1 MTTREALAIGSDTKP
16 PVLFRGD
23 YNMWR
28 DRFLDFIDRQDLGEY
43 IRLSLKEG
51 PKVFTEEKPAQPD
64 SDPPVAAHT
73 VLKKFEDMTV
83 EEKNRHKA
91 DKLAKSFMLLGLP
104 NDIYFTIDSHN
115 STGKEMWDQ
124 IEKQM
129 LGTSVGTQMK
139 VTNIIKRYEQF
150 KARDDEKLDETYE
163 RFCNLLNELRKNG
176 ITKTKIEN
184 NVKFLTNLQ
193 PVWKLYSNSVFQNK
207 SLVDID
213 IHVVYEILKQS
224 QDDVQ
229 DALDAKVKSE
239 KEKADT
245 LALMADKRG
254 KQAVHR
260 SRARSDSSDT
270 PEVSSESDVDVAEF
284 KQAMAMMTKAF
295 QRRFYRQPS
304 SNKQRYSSTS
314 RKSEYRGRHEDKRS
328 DKKTDSARYY
338 EKGRYEEKK
347 KFGEKRIEEQDEKK
361 TDEVQKCFKC
371 GKPGHFAR
379 ECPNAGV
386 KDYSY
391 YSHKASLAKKKESGK
406 ALLAEED
413 HWLNAT
419 DDESDDA
426 VCMMVKAFISKMVPK
441 SGRKT
446 DFSLRRCNPHDSDDS
461 LADSL
466 DDWFV
471 DSSDD
476 SVGIMDDSV
485 SSDDEAIEVINVSDG
500 SEGDDETEDVV
511 IGSDSEDEDS
521 SARKQLCLMAN
532 PDDHSSEDESEVRL
546 NPYVEFESYIK
557 SLNDN
562 MANLKKKLKD
572 QILLT
577 DKWEARSKQNDALI
591 VELSDKNAQNE
602 HLVQYLMKENEKFL
616 EQSVIS
622 DNKQKAKLSEI
633 SDKLSVKEKEY
644 NDIQTKLS
652 ALSEEKDVLL
662 GHIKKVETML
672 LKRGQTDQTI
682 FLNKPKEFKAYNV
695 REGLGF
701 ENPHYLKRAIRFV
714 PTLYD
719 TIYFNLDKK
728 YKMRFTR
735 SSEEV
740 EAEHDKRRKQK
751 DNVQIPFNYARLN
764 DSYSKREISL
774 SDDYIRSYSEEEC
787 KQFKSDDSPVDN
799 SKFYEFRYYKTLK
812 DLEDERRMN
821 SSEKDQMLCKI
832 SDLQKQVY
840 KLKRE
845 LQIFSNSSSSVHKSS
860 NTSETSF
867 VCASITSEDSVKSEN
882 ALQLSTIVNSICCVC
897 SAKKFVESE
906 AVSKVKSLELRNAQL
921 SNQISDFEQLLILE
935 RNKFEKERKVLE
947 ENILDLS
954 SKISDLTIKMD
965 FERQQ
970 FESVSKSF
978 EEKSLELRNQIVALQ
993 NQISDERNQ
1002 FKRKEQV
1009 LKSEKKALEQ
1019 MFVAHKKEPVVETD
1033 CEKQKEFFQC
1043 EIKRLR
1049 HKLAEFSTKAMTS
1062 MVNENK
1068 KFDSSSQSEKEK
1080 AKHVSNDK
1088 PKMHE
1093 GQSSSSN
1100 SKPTQRNFSEDTNKS
1115 KDKSV
1120 QYPQNSRQ
1128 KVNVQRQNGYYSS
1141 FTNSSASDFS
1151 DNFQRR
1157 QVKQVWRRKEFTNSC
1172 SPTSSSSNTKNRHV
1186 WYLDSGCSKHMTGRK
1201 EILHNFKPKFC
1212 GSVQFGNE
1220 QYAPIVGYGDVI
1232 QDKVTIKKVSL
1243 VEGLGHN
1250 LFSIGQFCDKDLE
1263 VGFKKRRCVVKT
1275 EAGKELLVGTRRRNL
1290 YKIDLRDVKAKNTL
1304 CLLSKASNQQS
1315 VLWHRRLSHLN
1326 FKGLNKLVIGN
1337 LAIGI
1342 PDLRFQQD
1350 HLCSACQLGKMK
1362 RVSHKSKIE
1371 HGTEKPLQLIHM
1383 DLCGPMRVQ
1392 SINGKKYVLVMV
1404 DDYSRYTW
1412 VKFLRSKDEAPEI
1425 IISVLKEVQ
1434 VNLQSQVQ
1442 KIRSDHGTEFK
1453 NKVLGGYLESVGIKH
1468 TFAAVRTPQQNGV
1481 VERRNRTLVEAARTM
1496 LAYSKLPM
1504 FLWAEA
1510 VDTACYTQNRSIVN
1524 NRFGKTPYELI
1535 NNQVPNIGH
1544 FRVFG
1549 CRCFVLNDREERH
1562 KLQAKSDEAIF
1573 IGYSKNSIAYR
1584 VYNKRTK
1591 MVLESSNVKFDP
1603 YAEMASEHDSSEPGL
1618 TGVLAV
1624 NLVNPDHVT
1633 PTKKQ
1638 DGASTST
1645 NNLSDL
1651 DLLFENFY
1659 NEYFGSSSSDSTT
1672 NNNSSD
1678 IHRETIVN
1686 VQEPVSISGPT
1697 TSTISEDTSSV
1708 ESPQV
1713 QNSIIPI
1720 PENQEIIPIVD
1731 SSQVQEADIGSIH
1744 TDSSYDLQL
1753 YRPLP
1758 HTTKWTRDHP
1768 LHQIIGDPN
1777 APVQTRSATANECLF
1792 AAFLANFEPLKV
1804 ADALADPDWFMA
1816 MQDEIN
1822 QFVRLKVWRLVPRPE
1837 GKSII
1842 DTKWIFKNKK
1852 DEDNIVV
1859 RNKARLVAKGY
1870 RQQEGIDYNETF
1882 APVARIEAIRMF
1894 LAYAAHKDFTVYQM
1908 DVKTA
1913 FLNGVLKE
1921 EVYVSQPEGFVDQDH
1936 PDHVYILDKAL
1947 YGLKQAPRAWYDS
1960 LSQFLVESGYSKGK
1974 IDNTLFIKREG
1985 EHIML
1990 VQIYV
1995 DDIIFGSTC
2004 PNFCEKFSK
2013 LMMTRYEMSMMGELN
2028 FFLGLQVKQLSA
2040 GIFINQAKYI
2050 KDILKKYN
2058 LENAK
2063 IMKTPMS
2070 PSCALDSDP
2079 DGTAV
2084 DVTTYRGMIGSLM
2097 YLTASRPDIMFST
2110 CLCARYQSKPKVS
2123 HLKAVKRIFRY
2134 LKGTI
2139 NLGLWYPKGSG
2150 YELTGYTDADHG
2162 GCKLDRKST
2171 TGHIQFLGDK
2181 LVSWA
2186 SKKQNCVSLS
2196 TAEAEYVAAASCCSQ
2211 IIWMR
2216 TQLRD
2221 YGFKFD
2227 KIPIYCDSK
2236 SAIAISCNPV
2246 QHTKTK
2252 HIDIRYHFIKD
2263 HVEKGTIELY
2273 FVNTEFQ
2280 LADLFTKAL
2289 DEKRFNFLI
2298 TKLVFIHT
2306 GLCFSC
2312 SVITMSLKRSNSS
2325 METYFTGSEIIK
2337 LLWTA
2342 SAGSPTQEVILERN
2356 EG

>member
-1 MTTREALAIGSDTKP
+1 M
-16 PVLFRGD
+16 
-23 YNMWR
+23 
-28 DRFLDFIDRQDLGEY
+28 
-43 IRLSLKEG
+43 
-51 PKVFTEEKPAQPD
+51 
-64 SDPPVAAHT
+64 H
-73 VLKKFEDMTV
+73 
-83 EEKNRHKA
+83 
-91 DKLAKSFMLLGLP
+91 
-104 NDIYFTIDSHN
+104 
-115 STGKEMWDQ
+115 
-124 IEKQM
+124 
-129 LGTSVGTQMK
+129 
-139 VTNIIKRYEQF
+139 
-150 KARDDEKLDETYE
+150 
-163 RFCNLLNELRKNG
+163 
-176 ITKTKIEN
+176 
-184 NVKFLTNLQ
+184 
-193 PVWKLYSNSVFQNK
+193 
-207 SLVDID
+207 
-213 IHVVYEILKQS
+213 
-224 QDDVQ
+224 
-229 DALDAKVKSE
+229 
-239 KEKADT
+239 
-245 LALMADKRG
+245 
-254 KQAVHR
+254 
-260 SRARSDSSDT
+260 
-270 PEVSSESDVDVAEF
+270 
-284 KQAMAMMTKAF
+284 
-295 QRRFYRQPS
+295 
-304 SNKQRYSSTS
+304 
-314 RKSEYRGRHEDKRS
+314 
-328 DKKTDSARYY
+328 
-338 EKGRYEEKK
+338 
-347 KFGEKRIEEQDEKK
+347 
-361 TDEVQKCFKC
+361 
-371 GKPGHFAR
+371 
-379 ECPNAGV
+379 
-386 KDYSY
+386 
-391 YSHKASLAKKKESGK
+391 
-406 ALLAEED
+406 
-413 HWLNAT
+413 
-419 DDESDDA
+419 
-426 VCMMVKAFISKMVPK
+426 
-441 SGRKT
+441 
-446 DFSLRRCNPHDSDDS
+446 
-461 LADSL
+461 
-466 DDWFV
+466 
-471 DSSDD
+471 
-476 SVGIMDDSV
+476 
-485 SSDDEAIEVINVSDG
+485 
-500 SEGDDETEDVV
+500 
-511 IGSDSEDEDS
+511 
-521 SARKQLCLMAN
+521 
-532 PDDHSSEDESEVRL
+532 
-546 NPYVEFESYIK
+546 
-557 SLNDN
+557 
-562 MANLKKKLKD
+562 
-572 QILLT
+572 
-577 DKWEARSKQNDALI
+577 
-591 VELSDKNAQNE
+591 
-602 HLVQYLMKENEKFL
+602 
-616 EQSVIS
+616 
-622 DNKQKAKLSEI
+622 
-633 SDKLSVKEKEY
+633 
-644 NDIQTKLS
+644 
-652 ALSEEKDVLL
+652 
-662 GHIKKVETML
+662 
-672 LKRGQTDQTI
+672 
-682 FLNKPKEFKAYNV
+682 
-695 REGLGF
+695 
-701 ENPHYLKRAIRFV
+701 
-714 PTLYD
+714 
-719 TIYFNLDKK
+719 
-728 YKMRFTR
+728 FTR

-774 SDDYIRSYSEEEC
+774 SDDYIISYSEEEF

-799 SKFYEFRYYKTLK
+799 SKFYEFRYYTTLK
-812 DLEDERRMN
+812 DLDDERRMN

-832 SDLQKQVY
+832 SDLQKQVF
-840 KLKRE
+840 KLKGE
-845 LQIFSNSSSSVHKSS
+845 LQKFSNSSSSVHKNS
-860 NTSETSF
+860 NTSDTSF
-867 VCASITSEDSVKSEN
+867 VCASPASEDSVKSEN

-921 SNQISDFEQLLILE
+921 STQISDFEQLLILE
-935 RNKFEKERKVLE
+935 RNNFEKERKVFE

-954 SKISDLTIKMD
+954 SKISDLAITMD

-970 FESVSKSF
+970 FQSVSKSS

-1019 MFVAHKKEPVVETD
+1019 MLVAHKKEPVVETD
-1033 CEKQKEFFQC
+1033 FEKQKEFFKC
-1043 EIKRLR
+1043 EIKRLT
-1049 HKLAEFSTKAMTS
+1049 HQLAEFSTKAMTS
-1062 MVNENK
+1062 MVKDNK
-1068 KFDSSSQSEKEK
+1068 KFVSSSLSRSEKEK

-1088 PKMHE
+1088 PKLHE
-1093 GQSSSSN
+1093 GQSSSSI
-1100 SKPTQRNFSEDTNKS
+1100 SKPTQRNCSKDTNKS
-1115 KDKSV
+1115 KDKFV

-1172 SPTSSSSNTKNRHV
+1172 SPTSSISNTK
-1186 WYLDSGCSKHMTGRK
+1186 
-1201 EILHNFKPKFC
+1201 
-1212 GSVQFGNE
+1212 
-1220 QYAPIVGYGDVI
+1220 YAPTVVYGDVI

-1275 EAGKELLVGTRRRNL
+1275 ESGKELLVGTRRRNL

-1315 VLWHRRLSHLN
+1315 ILWHRRLSHLN
-1326 FKGLNKLVIGN
+1326 FKGLNKLVIGD

-1350 HLCSACQLGKMK
+1350 HLCSSCQLGKMK
-1362 RVSHKSKIE
+1362 RVSHKSKLE

-1453 NKVLGGYLESVGIKH
+1453 NKVLGGYLESV
-1468 TFAAVRTPQQNGV
+1468 
-1481 VERRNRTLVEAARTM
+1481 EAARTM

-1524 NRFGKTPYELI
+1524 NR
-1535 NNQVPNIGH
+1535 
-1544 FRVFG
+1544 
-1549 CRCFVLNDREERH
+1549 CFVLNDREDRH

-1591 MVLESSNVKFDP
+1591 MVMESSNVKFDP

-1633 PTKKQ
+1633 PTKQK

-1672 NNNSSD
+1672 NNNSSF
-1678 IHRETIVN
+1678 IHRETTVN
-1686 VQEPVSISGPT
+1686 VQETVSISGPA

-1713 QNSIIPI
+1713 QTSIIPI

-1731 SSQVQEADIGSIH
+1731 SSQIQEADIGSSEDISDPIPIRMES
-1744 TDSSYDLQL
+1744 TFDDYSEDLQIVPSFESLQEVPISSYIDSSYDLQL

-1758 HTTKWTRDHP
+1758 HTTKWTRDPP

-1777 APVQTRSATANECLF
+1777 APVQTRSATANEY
-1792 AAFLANFEPLKV
+1792 
-1804 ADALADPDWFMA
+1804 PDWFMA
-1816 MQDEIN
+1816 MQEEIN

-1837 GKSII
+1837 EKSII

-1870 RQQEGIDYNETF
+1870 RQQEGIDYYETF
-1882 APVARIEAIRMF
+1882 APVARIKAIRMF

-2004 PNFCEKFSK
+2004 PNFCDTFSK

-2079 DGTAV
+2079 DGKAV

-2097 YLTASRPDIMFST
+2097 YLTTSRPDIMFST
-2110 CLCARYQSKPKVS
+2110 CLCARYQSKPKES

-2134 LKGTI
+2134 LKGTV

-2252 HIDIRYHFIKD
+2252 HIDI
-2263 HVEKGTIELY
+2263 
-2273 FVNTEFQ
+2273 
-2280 LADLFTKAL
+2280 
-2289 DEKRFNFLI
+2289 
-2298 TKLVFIHT
+2298 
-2306 GLCFSC
+2306 
-2312 SVITMSLKRSNSS
+2312 
-2325 METYFTGSEIIK
+2325 
-2337 LLWTA
+2337 
-2342 SAGSPTQEVILERN
+2342 
-2356 EG
+2356 

>member
-1 MTTREALAIGSDTKP
+1 
-16 PVLFRGD
+16 
-23 YNMWR
+23 MWR
-28 DRFLDFIDRQDLGEY
+28 DRFLDFIDRQDLGDY

-73 VLKKFEDMTV
+73 VIKKFEDMTA

-207 SLVDID
+207 SLADID

-254 KQAVHR
+254 KQVVHR
-260 SRARSDSSDT
+260 SRVRSDSSDT
-270 PEVSSESDVDVAEF
+270 PEASSDSDVDVAEF

-295 QRRFYRQPS
+295 QRRFYKQPS

-338 EKGRYEEKK
+338 EKGKYEEKK

-361 TDEVQKCFKC
+361 SDEVLKCFKC
-371 GKPGHFAR
+371 GKPSHFAR

-426 VCMMVKAFISKMVPK
+426 VCMMVKAFMSKMVPK

-500 SEGDDETEDVV
+500 SDGSEGDDETEDVV
-511 IGSDSEDEDS
+511 IGSDSEDDDS
-521 SARKQLCLMAN
+521 SAKNQLCLMAN
-532 PDDHSSEDESEVRL
+532 PDEHSSEDESE
-546 NPYVEFESYIK
+546 
-557 SLNDN
+557 
-562 MANLKKKLKD
+562 
-572 QILLT
+572 
-577 DKWEARSKQNDALI
+577 NDALI

-622 DNKQKAKLSEI
+622 DNKQKTKLSEI
-633 SDKLSVKEKEY
+633 SDKLSIKEKEY
-644 NDIQTKLS
+644 NDIQTKFS
-652 ALSEEKDVLL
+652 ALSEEKEVLL

-728 YKMRFTR
+728 YRMRFTR

-740 EAEHDKRRKQK
+740 EAEHDKRRKHK

-764 DSYSKREISL
+764 DSYSTREISL
-774 SDDYIRSYSEEEC
+774 SDDYIRSYSEEEF

-821 SSEKDQMLCKI
+821 FSEKDQMLCKI
-832 SDLQKQVY
+832 SDLQKQVF
-840 KLKRE
+840 KLKGE
-845 LQIFSNSSSSVHKSS
+845 LQKFSNSSSFVHKSS
-860 NTSETSF
+860 NTSDTSF
-867 VCASITSEDSVKSEN
+867 VCASPTSEDSVKSEN

-935 RNKFEKERKVLE
+935 RNNFEKERKVFE

-954 SKISDLTIKMD
+954 SKISDLAIKMD

-970 FESVSKSF
+970 FQSVSKSS

-1033 CEKQKEFFQC
+1033 VEKQKEFFTC
-1043 EIKRLR
+1043 EIKRLQR
-1049 HKLAEFSTKAMTS
+1049 QLAEFSTKAMTS
-1062 MVNENK
+1062 MVNDNQ
-1068 KFDSSSQSEKEK
+1068 KFDSSSLSQSGKEK

-1088 PKMHE
+1088 PKLHE
-1093 GQSSSSN
+1093 GQSSSSS

-1115 KDKSV
+1115 KDKFV
-1120 QYPQNSRQ
+1120 QYPQHSRQ
-1128 KVNVQRQNGYYSS
+1128 KVNVQQKNGYYSS
-1141 FTNSSASDFS
+1141 FTNSSASDFL

-1315 VLWHRRLSHLN
+1315 ILWHRRLSHLN

-1362 RVSHKSKIE
+1362 RVSHKSKLE
-1371 HGTEKPLQLIHM
+1371 HGTKKPLQLIHM
-1383 DLCGPMRVQ
+1383 DL
-1392 SINGKKYVLVMV
+1392 
-1404 DDYSRYTW
+1404 YTW

-1549 CRCFVLNDREERH
+1549 CRCFVLNDREDRH

-1591 MVLESSNVKFDP
+1591 MVMESSNVKFDP
-1603 YAEMASEHDSSEPGL
+1603 YAEMASEHHSSEPGL

-1633 PTKKQ
+1633 PTKQK

-1678 IHRETIVN
+1678 IHRETTLN
-1686 VQEPVSISGPT
+1686 VQEPVSISGPS

-1731 SSQVQEADIGSIH
+1731 SSHIQEADIGSSEDVSNPIPIRMES
-1744 TDSSYDLQL
+1744 TFDDYSEDLQIVPSFESL
-1753 YRPLP
+1753 QEVP
-1758 HTTKWTRDHP
+1758 
-1768 LHQIIGDPN
+1768 IM
-1777 APVQTRSATANECLF
+1777 QTRSATANECLF
-1792 AAFLANFEPLKV
+1792 AAFLSNVEPLKV

-1816 MQDEIN
+1816 MQEEIN

-1908 DVKTA
+1908 DVKTT

-2004 PNFCEKFSK
+2004 PNFCDTFSK

-2134 LKGTI
+2134 LKGTV

-2298 TKLVFIHT
+2298 TKLGMRT
-2306 GLCFSC
+2306 
-2312 SVITMSLKRSNSS
+2312 LK
-2325 METYFTGSEIIK
+2325 T
-2337 LLWTA
+2337 
-2342 SAGSPTQEVILERN
+2342 
-2356 EG
+2356 

>member
-1 MTTREALAIGSDTKP
+1 M
-16 PVLFRGD
+16 
-23 YNMWR
+23 
-28 DRFLDFIDRQDLGEY
+28 
-43 IRLSLKEG
+43 
-51 PKVFTEEKPAQPD
+51 
-64 SDPPVAAHT
+64 
-73 VLKKFEDMTV
+73 
-83 EEKNRHKA
+83 
-91 DKLAKSFMLLGLP
+91 AK
-104 NDIYFTIDSHN
+104 
-115 STGKEMWDQ
+115 
-124 IEKQM
+124 
-129 LGTSVGTQMK
+129 
-139 VTNIIKRYEQF
+139 
-150 KARDDEKLDETYE
+150 
-163 RFCNLLNELRKNG
+163 
-176 ITKTKIEN
+176 
-184 NVKFLTNLQ
+184 
-193 PVWKLYSNSVFQNK
+193 
-207 SLVDID
+207 
-213 IHVVYEILKQS
+213 
-224 QDDVQ
+224 
-229 DALDAKVKSE
+229 
-239 KEKADT
+239 
-245 LALMADKRG
+245 
-254 KQAVHR
+254 
-260 SRARSDSSDT
+260 
-270 PEVSSESDVDVAEF
+270 
-284 KQAMAMMTKAF
+284 
-295 QRRFYRQPS
+295 
-304 SNKQRYSSTS
+304 
-314 RKSEYRGRHEDKRS
+314 
-328 DKKTDSARYY
+328 
-338 EKGRYEEKK
+338 
-347 KFGEKRIEEQDEKK
+347 
-361 TDEVQKCFKC
+361 
-371 GKPGHFAR
+371 
-379 ECPNAGV
+379 
-386 KDYSY
+386 
-391 YSHKASLAKKKESGK
+391 
-406 ALLAEED
+406 
-413 HWLNAT
+413 
-419 DDESDDA
+419 
-426 VCMMVKAFISKMVPK
+426 
-441 SGRKT
+441 
-446 DFSLRRCNPHDSDDS
+446 
-461 LADSL
+461 
-466 DDWFV
+466 
-471 DSSDD
+471 
-476 SVGIMDDSV
+476 
-485 SSDDEAIEVINVSDG
+485 
-500 SEGDDETEDVV
+500 
-511 IGSDSEDEDS
+511 
-521 SARKQLCLMAN
+521 
-532 PDDHSSEDESEVRL
+532 PDDHSYDDESEVNY
-546 NPYVEFESYIK
+546 NPYVEFDAFIK
-557 SLNDN
+557 SLNAN
-562 MANLKKKLKD
+562 MENLDKKLKA

-602 HLVQYLMKENEKFL
+602 HLVQYLMKENAKFL

-633 SDKLSVKEKEY
+633 SDKLSIKEKEY
-644 NDIQTKLS
+644 NDIQKKFS
-652 ALSEEKDVLL
+652 ALSEEKEVLL

-701 ENPHYLKRAIRFV
+701 ENSHYLKRAIRFV

-728 YKMRFTR
+728 YRMRFTR

-774 SDDYIRSYSEEEC
+774 SDDYIRSYSEEEF

-812 DLEDERRMN
+812 DLDDERRMN

-832 SDLQKQVY
+832 SDLKKQAF
-840 KLKRE
+840 KLKGE
-845 LQIFSNSSSSVHKSS
+845 LQKFSNSSSSVHKSS
-860 NTSETSF
+860 NTSDTSF
-867 VCASITSEDSVKSEN
+867 VSASPASEDSVKSEN

-906 AVSKVKSLELRNAQL
+906 AVSKVKLLESRNAQL
-921 SNQISDFEQLLILE
+921 STQISDFEQLLILE
-935 RNKFEKERKVLE
+935 RNNFEKERKVLE

-954 SKISDLTIKMD
+954 SKISDLAIKMD

-970 FESVSKSF
+970 FQTVSKSS

-1033 CEKQKEFFQC
+1033 IEKQKEFFQC
-1043 EIKRLR
+1043 EIKRLTR
-1049 HKLAEFSTKAMTS
+1049 QLAEFSTKAMTS
-1062 MVNENK
+1062 MVKDNK
-1068 KFDSSSQSEKEK
+1068 KFDSSSLSHSEKEK

-1088 PKMHE
+1088 PKLHE
-1093 GQSSSSN
+1093 GQSSSSI

-1115 KDKSV
+1115 KGKFV

-1128 KVNVQRQNGYYSS
+1128 KVNVQQKNGYYSS

-1172 SPTSSSSNTKNRHV
+1172 SPTPSISNTKVSHDNRHV

-1220 QYAPIVGYGDVI
+1220 QYAPILGYGDVI
-1232 QDKVTIKKVSL
+1232 QDKITIKKVSL

-1263 VGFKKRRCVVKT
+1263 
-1275 EAGKELLVGTRRRNL
+1275 
-1290 YKIDLRDVKAKNTL
+1290 
-1304 CLLSKASNQQS
+1304 ASNQQS

-1350 HLCSACQLGKMK
+1350 HLCSACQLGKIK
-1362 RVSHKSKIE
+1362 RVSHKSKLE

-1524 NRFGKTPYELI
+1524 NR
-1535 NNQVPNIGH
+1535 
-1544 FRVFG
+1544 
-1549 CRCFVLNDREERH
+1549 CFVLNDREDRH

-1573 IGYSKNSIAYR
+1573 IGYSKYSIAYR

-1591 MVLESSNVKFDP
+1591 MVMESSNVKFDP

-1618 TGVLAV
+1618 TSVLAV
-1624 NLVNPDHVT
+1624 NLVNPDH
-1633 PTKKQ
+1633 
-1638 DGASTST
+1638 G
-1645 NNLSDL
+1645 NNS
-1651 DLLFENFY
+1651 ERSGISFY
-1659 NEYFGSSSSDSTT
+1659 FWSVDFNYLGRYIKCRKSSSSEFDYSDS
-1672 NNNSSD
+1672 
-1678 IHRETIVN
+1678 RE
-1686 VQEPVSISGPT
+1686 SRDYS
-1697 TSTISEDTSSV
+1697 
-1708 ESPQV
+1708 
-1713 QNSIIPI
+1713 
-1720 PENQEIIPIVD
+1720 IVD
-1731 SSQVQEADIGSIH
+1731 SSQIQEADIGSSEDISDPIPIRTESNFDDYSQDLQIVPSFESLQDVPISSY

-1792 AAFLANFEPLKV
+1792 AAFLSNVEPLKV
-1804 ADALADPDWFMA
+1804 AAALADPDWFMA
-1816 MQDEIN
+1816 MQEEIN

-1852 DEDNIVV
+1852 DEDNVVV

-2004 PNFCEKFSK
+2004 PNFCDTFSK

-2028 FFLGLQVKQLSA
+2028 FLLGLQVKQLSA

-2079 DGTAV
+2079 DGKAV

-2110 CLCARYQSKPKVS
+2110 CLCARYQSKPKES

-2134 LKGTI
+2134 LKGTV

-2298 TKLVFIHT
+2298 TKLGMRT
-2306 GLCFSC
+2306 
-2312 SVITMSLKRSNSS
+2312 LK
-2325 METYFTGSEIIK
+2325 T
-2337 LLWTA
+2337 
-2342 SAGSPTQEVILERN
+2342 
-2356 EG
+2356 

>member
-16 PVLFRGD
+16 PVLFRGN

-150 KARDDEKLDETYE
+150 KAREDEKLDDTYE

-207 SLVDID
+207 SLADID

-229 DALDAKVKSE
+229 DALDAKMKTE
-239 KEKADT
+239 KEKTDT

-254 KQAVHR
+254 KHVVHR

-270 PEVSSESDVDVAEF
+270 PEVSSDSDVDVAEF

-295 QRRFYRQPS
+295 QRRFYKQPS

-328 DKKTDSARYY
+328 DKKTNSARYY
-338 EKGRYEEKK
+338 EKDKYEEKK
-347 KFGEKRIEEQDEKK
+347 KFGEKRIEENDEKK
-361 TDEVQKCFKC
+361 SDEVQKCFKC

-379 ECPNAGV
+379 DCPNGGV

-426 VCMMVKAFISKMVPK
+426 VCMMVKEFMSKMIPK

-446 DFSLRRCNPHDSDDS
+446 DFSLKRCNPHDSDDS

-476 SVGIMDDSV
+476 SVGILDDSV

-500 SEGDDETEDVV
+500 SEGNDETEDVV
-511 IGSDSEDEDS
+511 IGSDSEDDDF
-521 SARKQLCLMAN
+521 SAKNQLCLMAN
-532 PDDHSSEDESEVRL
+532 PNDHSSKDESEVRL
-546 NPYVEFESYIK
+546 NPHVEFEAYIK
-557 SLNDN
+557 SLNSN
-562 MANLKKKLKD
+562 MENLNKKLKA

-616 EQSVIS
+616 EQS
-622 DNKQKAKLSEI
+622 
-633 SDKLSVKEKEY
+633 EKEY
-644 NDIQTKLS
+644 NDIQTKFS
-652 ALSEEKDVLL
+652 ALSEEKEVLL

-672 LKRGQTDQTI
+672 LKRGQTDQTS

-751 DNVQIPFNYARLN
+751 DNVQIPFNYERLN
-764 DSYSKREISL
+764 DSYSRREISL
-774 SDDYIRSYSEEEC
+774 SDDYIRSYSEEEF

-812 DLEDERRMN
+812 DLDDERRMN
-821 SSEKDQMLCKI
+821 SSEKDQML
-832 SDLQKQVY
+832 Y
-840 KLKRE
+840 
-845 LQIFSNSSSSVHKSS
+845 
-860 NTSETSF
+860 
-867 VCASITSEDSVKSEN
+867 
-882 ALQLSTIVNSICCVC
+882 
-897 SAKKFVESE
+897 
-906 AVSKVKSLELRNAQL
+906 
-921 SNQISDFEQLLILE
+921 FEQLLILE
-935 RNKFEKERKVLE
+935 RNNFEKERKVFE

-954 SKISDLTIKMD
+954 SKISDLAIKMD
-965 FERQQ
+965 LERQQ
-970 FESVSKSF
+970 FQLVRKSS

-1033 CEKQKEFFQC
+1033 FKKQKEFFKC
-1043 EIKRLR
+1043 EIKRLT
-1049 HKLAEFSTKAMTS
+1049 HLLAEFSTKAMTS
-1062 MVNENK
+1062 MVNDNK
-1068 KFDSSSQSEKEK
+1068 KFDSSSLSQSEKEQ
-1080 AKHVSNDK
+1080 AKHVSNIK
-1088 PKMHE
+1088 PKLHE
-1093 GQSSSSN
+1093 GQSSSSI

-1115 KDKSV
+1115 KDKFV
-1120 QYPQNSRQ
+1120 QYPQHSRQ
-1128 KVNVQRQNGYYSS
+1128 KMNVQQKYGYYSS

-1172 SPTSSSSNTKNRHV
+1172 SPTSSISNTKVSHDNRHV

-1220 QYAPIVGYGDVI
+1220 QYALILGYGDVI
-1232 QDKVTIKKVSL
+1232 QDKITIKKVSL

-1275 EAGKELLVGTRRRNL
+1275 ESGKELLVGTRRRNL

-1315 VLWHRRLSHLN
+1315 FLWHMRLSHLN

-1362 RVSHKSKIE
+1362 RVSHKSKPE

-1510 VDTACYTQNRSIVN
+1510 VDTACYTHNRSIVN
-1524 NRFGKTPYELI
+1524 NR
-1535 NNQVPNIGH
+1535 
-1544 FRVFG
+1544 
-1549 CRCFVLNDREERH
+1549 CFVMNDREDRH

-1591 MVLESSNVKFDP
+1591 MVMESTNVKFDP
-1603 YAEMASEHDSSEPGL
+1603 YAEMASEHSSSEPGL

-1633 PTKKQ
+1633 PTKQK
-1638 DGASTST
+1638 DGASTSH
-1645 NNLSDL
+1645 
-1651 DLLFENFY
+1651 
-1659 NEYFGSSSSDSTT
+1659 
-1672 NNNSSD
+1672 
-1678 IHRETIVN
+1678 I
-1686 VQEPVSISGPT
+1686 
-1697 TSTISEDTSSV
+1697 
-1708 ESPQV
+1708 
-1713 QNSIIPI
+1713 
-1720 PENQEIIPIVD
+1720 
-1731 SSQVQEADIGSIH
+1731 QEADIGSCEDISDPIPIRMES
-1744 TDSSYDLQL
+1744 TFDDYSQDLQIVPSFESLQDVPISSYTNSSYDLQL

-1758 HTTKWTRDHP
+1758 HTTKRTRDHP

-1792 AAFLANFEPLKV
+1792 TAFLSNVEPLKIV
-1804 ADALADPDWFMA
+1804 DALADPDWFMA
-1816 MQDEIN
+1816 MQEEIN
-1822 QFVRLKVWRLVPRPE
+1822 QFVRLKVCRLVPRPE

-1852 DEDNIVV
+1852 DEDNVVV

-1908 DVKTA
+1908 DVKTT

-1921 EVYVSQPEGFVDQDH
+1921 EVYVSQPEGFVDKDH

-1947 YGLKQAPRAWYDS
+1947 YGLKHAPQAWYDS

-1974 IDNTLFIKREG
+1974 MDNTLFIKREG

-1990 VQIYV
+1990 
-1995 DDIIFGSTC
+1995 
-2004 PNFCEKFSK
+2004 
-2013 LMMTRYEMSMMGELN
+2013 MSMMGELN

-2070 PSCALDSDP
+2070 PSCVLDSDP

-2110 CLCARYQSKPKVS
+2110 CLCARYQSKPKES

-2134 LKGTI
+2134 LKGTV

-2263 HVEKGTIELY
+2263 HAEKGAIELY

-2298 TKLVFIHT
+2298 TKLGMRT
-2306 GLCFSC
+2306 
-2312 SVITMSLKRSNSS
+2312 LK
-2325 METYFTGSEIIK
+2325 T
-2337 LLWTA
+2337 
-2342 SAGSPTQEVILERN
+2342 
-2356 EG
+2356 

>member
-64 SDPPVAAHT
+64 SDPPVAAHI
-73 VLKKFEDMTV
+73 VIKKFEDMTI

-150 KARDDEKLDETYE
+150 KARDDEKLDDTYE

-207 SLVDID
+207 SLADID

-270 PEVSSESDVDVAEF
+270 PEVSSDSDVDVAEF

-295 QRRFYRQPS
+295 QRRFYKQPS

-338 EKGRYEEKK
+338 EKGKYEEKK
-347 KFGEKRIEEQDEKK
+347 KFGEKRIEENDEKK

-371 GKPGHFAR
+371 GKPSHFAR
-379 ECPNAGV
+379 DCPNGGV

-426 VCMMVKAFISKMVPK
+426 VCVMVKAFMSKMVPK

-446 DFSLRRCNPHDSDDS
+446 DFYLRRCNPHDSD
-461 LADSL
+461 DSL

-500 SEGDDETEDVV
+500 SEDDETEDVV
-511 IGSDSEDEDS
+511 IGSDSEDGDS
-521 SARKQLCLMAN
+521 TAKNQLCLMAN
-532 PDDHSSEDESEVRL
+532 PDDHSSEDESEVH
-546 NPYVEFESYIK
+546 FDAYIK
-557 SLNDN
+557 SSNAN
-562 MANLKKKLKD
+562 MENLKKRLKA

-602 HLVQYLMKENEKFL
+602 HLVQYLMKENAKFL

-633 SDKLSVKEKEY
+633 SDKLSIQEKEY
-644 NDIQTKLS
+644 NDIQKKFS
-652 ALSEEKDVLL
+652 ALSEEKEVLL

-719 TIYFNLDKK
+719 TIYFNMDKK
-728 YKMRFTR
+728 YRMRFTR

-774 SDDYIRSYSEEEC
+774 SDDYIRSYSEEEF

-812 DLEDERRMN
+812 DLDDERRMN
-821 SSEKDQMLCKI
+821 SSEKDQML
-832 SDLQKQVY
+832 S
-840 KLKRE
+840 
-845 LQIFSNSSSSVHKSS
+845 
-860 NTSETSF
+860 
-867 VCASITSEDSVKSEN
+867 
-882 ALQLSTIVNSICCVC
+882 
-897 SAKKFVESE
+897 KKFVESE

-935 RNKFEKERKVLE
+935 RNNFEKERKVFE

-954 SKISDLTIKMD
+954 SKISDLAIKMD
-965 FERQQ
+965 LERQQ
-970 FESVSKSF
+970 FQSVRKSS
-978 EEKSLELRNQIVALQ
+978 EEKSLELRNQIIALQ

-1019 MFVAHKKEPVVETD
+1019 MFVAHKKEPVVETYV
-1033 CEKQKEFFQC
+1033 EKQKEFFQC
-1043 EIKRLR
+1043 EIKRLTR
-1049 HKLAEFSTKAMTS
+1049 QLAEFSTKAMTS
-1062 MVNENK
+1062 MVNDNK
-1068 KFDSSSQSEKEK
+1068 KFDSSSLSQSEKEK

-1088 PKMHE
+1088 PKLHE
-1093 GQSSSSN
+1093 GQSSSSI

-1115 KDKSV
+1115 KDKFV
-1120 QYPQNSRQ
+1120 QYPQHSRQ

-1141 FTNSSASDFS
+1141 FTNS
-1151 DNFQRR
+1151 
-1157 QVKQVWRRKEFTNSC
+1157 
-1172 SPTSSSSNTKNRHV
+1172 
-1186 WYLDSGCSKHMTGRK
+1186 
-1201 EILHNFKPKFC
+1201 I
-1212 GSVQFGNE
+1212 
-1220 QYAPIVGYGDVI
+1220 
-1232 QDKVTIKKVSL
+1232 
-1243 VEGLGHN
+1243 
-1250 LFSIGQFCDKDLE
+1250 CDKDLE

-1275 EAGKELLVGTRRRNL
+1275 ESGKELLVGTRRRNL

-1315 VLWHRRLSHLN
+1315 ILWHRRLSHLN

-1362 RVSHKSKIE
+1362 RVSHKSKLE

-1404 DDYSRYTW
+1404 DDYSRYTL

-1549 CRCFVLNDREERH
+1549 CRCFVLNDREDRH
-1562 KLQAKSDEAIF
+1562 KLQEKSDEAIF

-1591 MVLESSNVKFDP
+1591 MVMESSNVKFDP

-1633 PTKKQ
+1633 PTKQK

-1672 NNNSSD
+1672 TNNSSS
-1678 IHRETIVN
+1678 IHRETTMN

-1731 SSQVQEADIGSIH
+1731 SSQIQEADIGSSEDISDPIPIRMESTFDDYSEDLQIVPSFESLQEVPISSY

-1768 LHQIIGDPN
+1768 LNQIIGDPN

-1792 AAFLANFEPLKV
+1792 AAFLSNVEPLKV

-1816 MQDEIN
+1816 MQEEIN

-1837 GKSII
+1837 AKSII
-1842 DTKWIFKNKK
+1842 DTKWFFKNKK

-1870 RQQEGIDYNETF
+1870 RQQKGIDYNETF

-1908 DVKTA
+1908 DVKTT

-2004 PNFCEKFSK
+2004 PNFCDIFSK
-2013 LMMTRYEMSMMGELN
+2013 LLMTRYEMSMMGELN

-2079 DGTAV
+2079 DEKAV

-2110 CLCARYQSKPKVS
+2110 CLCARYQSKPKES

-2134 LKGTI
+2134 LKGTV

-2227 KIPIYCDSK
+2227 KIPIYRDSK

-2298 TKLVFIHT
+2298 TKLGMRT
-2306 GLCFSC
+2306 
-2312 SVITMSLKRSNSS
+2312 LK
-2325 METYFTGSEIIK
+2325 T
-2337 LLWTA
+2337 
-2342 SAGSPTQEVILERN
+2342 
-2356 EG
+2356 

>member
-1 MTTREALAIGSDTKP
+1 
-16 PVLFRGD
+16 
-23 YNMWR
+23 
-28 DRFLDFIDRQDLGEY
+28 
-43 IRLSLKEG
+43 
-51 PKVFTEEKPAQPD
+51 
-64 SDPPVAAHT
+64 
-73 VLKKFEDMTV
+73 
-83 EEKNRHKA
+83 
-91 DKLAKSFMLLGLP
+91 
-104 NDIYFTIDSHN
+104 
-115 STGKEMWDQ
+115 
-124 IEKQM
+124 
-129 LGTSVGTQMK
+129 
-139 VTNIIKRYEQF
+139 
-150 KARDDEKLDETYE
+150 
-163 RFCNLLNELRKNG
+163 
-176 ITKTKIEN
+176 
-184 NVKFLTNLQ
+184 
-193 PVWKLYSNSVFQNK
+193 
-207 SLVDID
+207 
-213 IHVVYEILKQS
+213 
-224 QDDVQ
+224 
-229 DALDAKVKSE
+229 
-239 KEKADT
+239 
-245 LALMADKRG
+245 
-254 KQAVHR
+254 
-260 SRARSDSSDT
+260 
-270 PEVSSESDVDVAEF
+270 
-284 KQAMAMMTKAF
+284 
-295 QRRFYRQPS
+295 
-304 SNKQRYSSTS
+304 
-314 RKSEYRGRHEDKRS
+314 
-328 DKKTDSARYY
+328 
-338 EKGRYEEKK
+338 
-347 KFGEKRIEEQDEKK
+347 
-361 TDEVQKCFKC
+361 
-371 GKPGHFAR
+371 
-379 ECPNAGV
+379 
-386 KDYSY
+386 
-391 YSHKASLAKKKESGK
+391 
-406 ALLAEED
+406 
-413 HWLNAT
+413 
-419 DDESDDA
+419 
-426 VCMMVKAFISKMVPK
+426 
-441 SGRKT
+441 
-446 DFSLRRCNPHDSDDS
+446 
-461 LADSL
+461 
-466 DDWFV
+466 
-471 DSSDD
+471 
-476 SVGIMDDSV
+476 
-485 SSDDEAIEVINVSDG
+485 
-500 SEGDDETEDVV
+500 
-511 IGSDSEDEDS
+511 
-521 SARKQLCLMAN
+521 
-532 PDDHSSEDESEVRL
+532 
-546 NPYVEFESYIK
+546 
-557 SLNDN
+557 
-562 MANLKKKLKD
+562 
-572 QILLT
+572 
-577 DKWEARSKQNDALI
+577 
-591 VELSDKNAQNE
+591 
-602 HLVQYLMKENEKFL
+602 
-616 EQSVIS
+616 
-622 DNKQKAKLSEI
+622 
-633 SDKLSVKEKEY
+633 
-644 NDIQTKLS
+644 
-652 ALSEEKDVLL
+652 
-662 GHIKKVETML
+662 
-672 LKRGQTDQTI
+672 
-682 FLNKPKEFKAYNV
+682 
-695 REGLGF
+695 
-701 ENPHYLKRAIRFV
+701 
-714 PTLYD
+714 
-719 TIYFNLDKK
+719 
-728 YKMRFTR
+728 
-735 SSEEV
+735 
-740 EAEHDKRRKQK
+740 
-751 DNVQIPFNYARLN
+751 
-764 DSYSKREISL
+764 
-774 SDDYIRSYSEEEC
+774 
-787 KQFKSDDSPVDN
+787 
-799 SKFYEFRYYKTLK
+799 
-812 DLEDERRMN
+812 
-821 SSEKDQMLCKI
+821 
-832 SDLQKQVY
+832 
-840 KLKRE
+840 
-845 LQIFSNSSSSVHKSS
+845 
-860 NTSETSF
+860 
-867 VCASITSEDSVKSEN
+867 
-882 ALQLSTIVNSICCVC
+882 
-897 SAKKFVESE
+897 
-906 AVSKVKSLELRNAQL
+906 
-921 SNQISDFEQLLILE
+921 
-935 RNKFEKERKVLE
+935 
-947 ENILDLS
+947 
-954 SKISDLTIKMD
+954 
-965 FERQQ
+965 
-970 FESVSKSF
+970 
-978 EEKSLELRNQIVALQ
+978 
-993 NQISDERNQ
+993 
-1002 FKRKEQV
+1002 
-1009 LKSEKKALEQ
+1009 
-1019 MFVAHKKEPVVETD
+1019 
-1033 CEKQKEFFQC
+1033 
-1043 EIKRLR
+1043 
-1049 HKLAEFSTKAMTS
+1049 MTS
-1062 MVNENK
+1062 MVNDNK
-1068 KFDSSSQSEKEK
+1068 NFDSSSLSHSEKEK

-1088 PKMHE
+1088 PKLHE
-1093 GQSSSSN
+1093 GQSSSSI

-1115 KDKSV
+1115 KDKFV
-1120 QYPQNSRQ
+1120 QYPRNSRQ
-1128 KVNVQRQNGYYSS
+1128 KVNVQQKNGYYSS

-1151 DNFQRR
+1151 DNFQR
-1157 QVKQVWRRKEFTNSC
+1157 Q
-1172 SPTSSSSNTKNRHV
+1172 
-1186 WYLDSGCSKHMTGRK
+1186 
-1201 EILHNFKPKFC
+1201 
-1212 GSVQFGNE
+1212 
-1220 QYAPIVGYGDVI
+1220 QYAPILGYGDVI
-1232 QDKVTIKKVSL
+1232 QDKITIKKVSL

-1250 LFSIGQFCDKDLE
+1250 LFSIGQFCDKDLK

-1275 EAGKELLVGTRRRNL
+1275 ESGNELLVGTRRRNL

-1315 VLWHRRLSHLN
+1315 ILWHRRLSHLN

-1362 RVSHKSKIE
+1362 RVSHKSKLE

-1412 VKFLRSKDEAPEI
+1412 VKFLRSKDEASEI

-1453 NKVLGGYLESVGIKH
+1453 NTILGGYLESVGIKH

-1481 VERRNRTLVEAARTM
+1481 VERRNRTLVEAARMM

-1504 FLWAEA
+1504 LLWAEA

-1549 CRCFVLNDREERH
+1549 CRCFVLNDREDRH

-1591 MVLESSNVKFDP
+1591 MVMESSNVKFDP

-1633 PTKKQ
+1633 PTKQK

-1645 NNLSDL
+1645 NNFSDL

-1672 NNNSSD
+1672 NNNSSY
-1678 IHRETIVN
+1678 IHRDTTMN
-1686 VQEPVSISGPT
+1686 VQEPVSISGPS
-1697 TSTISEDTSSV
+1697 TSTISEDTSNV

-1713 QNSIIPI
+1713 QTSIIPI

-1731 SSQVQEADIGSIH
+1731 SSQIQEADIGSSEDISDPIPIRMESSFDDYSQDLQIVPSFESLQDVPISSY

-1792 AAFLANFEPLKV
+1792 AAFLSNVEPLKV
-1804 ADALADPDWFMA
+1804 ADALADPYWFIA
-1816 MQDEIN
+1816 MQEEIN

-1908 DVKTA
+1908 DVKTT

-2004 PNFCEKFSK
+2004 PNFCDTFSK

-2079 DGTAV
+2079 DGKAV

-2110 CLCARYQSKPKVS
+2110 CLCARYQSKPKES

-2134 LKGTI
+2134 LKGTV

-2186 SKKQNCVSLS
+2186 SNKQNCVSLS

-2227 KIPIYCDSK
+2227 KIPIYCDSN

-2298 TKLVFIHT
+2298 TKLGFGGRGTEKYGKRRENEKNAQGQHRRHLAIAKCPIWRRQVRLKWRLGFYLVF
-2306 GLCFSC
+2306 GNAKRAVWRSPDDVC
-2312 SVITMSLKRSNSS
+2312 SFFFKYQPPPSVLKMSFEVQHMK
-2325 METYFTGSEIIK
+2325 GS
-2337 LLWTA
+2337 
-2342 SAGSPTQEVILERN
+2342 QRN
-2356 EG
+2356 ESENTKGAGTLRKSIFDYLSLYCRTPNRRSAVEWRQLAGRIARPIAGCEISPRAPSRTTSLVVATLAVVISHQAAPPDWWWRHTLLNHTTSNGGDSHGGNRPQMVVIKTGGSGVVIIDHRTTIWWRW

>member
-1 MTTREALAIGSDTKP
+1 MMTREALAIGSDTKP
-16 PVLFRGD
+16 LVLFRGD

-28 DRFLDFIDRQDLGEY
+28 DRFLDFIDKQDLGEY

-73 VLKKFEDMTV
+73 VIKKFEDMTV

-91 DKLAKSFMLLGLP
+91 DKLAKSFMLLGLS

-115 STGKEMWDQ
+115 STWKEMWDQ

-150 KARDDEKLDETYE
+150 KAREDEKLDDTYE

-184 NVKFLTNLQ
+184 NVK
-193 PVWKLYSNSVFQNK
+193 
-207 SLVDID
+207 
-213 IHVVYEILKQS
+213 
-224 QDDVQ
+224 
-229 DALDAKVKSE
+229 
-239 KEKADT
+239 
-245 LALMADKRG
+245 
-254 KQAVHR
+254 
-260 SRARSDSSDT
+260 ARSDSSDT
-270 PEVSSESDVDVAEF
+270 PEVSSDSDVDVAEF

-295 QRRFYRQPS
+295 QRRFYKKPS

-314 RKSEYRGRHEDKRS
+314 RKSEYRARLEDKRS
-328 DKKTDSARYY
+328 DKKTDSARYS
-338 EKGRYEEKK
+338 EKGKYEEKK
-347 KFGEKRIEEQDEKK
+347 KFGERRIEEQDEKK
-361 TDEVQKCFKC
+361 SDEVQKCFKC

-379 ECPNAGV
+379 DCPTGGV

-426 VCMMVKAFISKMVPK
+426 VCMMVKAFMSKMIPK
-441 SGRKT
+441 SGQKT
-446 DFSLRRCNPHDSDDS
+446 NFSLRRCNPHDSDDS
-461 LADSL
+461 FADSL

-471 DSSDD
+471 DSSDEDLGQMED
-476 SVGIMDDSV
+476 SA
-485 SSDDEAIEVINVSDG
+485 SSDDEAIEIINVSDG
-500 SEGDDETEDVV
+500 SETDEVIEVLDSSEDNDTEDVV
-511 IGSDSEDEDS
+511 I
-521 SARKQLCLMAN
+521 A
-532 PDDHSSEDESEVRL
+532 
-546 NPYVEFESYIK
+546 YIK
-557 SLNDN
+557 SLNAN
-562 MANLKKKLKD
+562 MENLKKKLKA

-633 SDKLSVKEKEY
+633 SDKLSIQEKEY
-644 NDIQTKLS
+644 NDIQKKFS
-652 ALSEEKDVLL
+652 ALSEEKEVLL
-662 GHIKKVETML
+662 VHIKKVETML

-728 YKMRFTR
+728 YRMRFTR

-751 DNVQIPFNYARLN
+751 DNVQIPFNYERLN
-764 DSYSKREISL
+764 DSYSRREISL
-774 SDDYIRSYSEEEC
+774 SDDYIRSYSEEEF
-787 KQFKSDDSPVDN
+787 KQLKSDDSPIDN
-799 SKFYEFRYYKTLK
+799 SKFYEIRYYKTLK
-812 DLEDERRMN
+812 DLADERRMN

-832 SDLQKQVY
+832 SDLQKQVF
-840 KLKRE
+840 KLKGE
-845 LQIFSNSSSSVHKSS
+845 LQIFSSSSSSANKNS
-860 NTSETSF
+860 NTSDSSF
-867 VCASITSEDSVKSEN
+867 VCASTNSEDSVKSEN
-882 ALQLSTIVNSICCVC
+882 ARQLSTSVNSICCVC

-906 AVSKVKSLELRNAQL
+906 AISKVKSLELRNAQL
-921 SNQISDFEQLLILE
+921 STQISDFEKLLILE
-935 RNKFEKERKVLE
+935 RNNFEKERK
-947 ENILDLS
+947 
-954 SKISDLTIKMD
+954 
-965 FERQQ
+965 
-970 FESVSKSF
+970 
-978 EEKSLELRNQIVALQ
+978 
-993 NQISDERNQ
+993 ISDERNQ

-1033 CEKQKEFFQC
+1033 FEKQKEFFKC
-1043 EIKRLR
+1043 EIKRLT
-1049 HKLAEFSTKAMTS
+1049 HQLAEFSTKAMTS
-1062 MVNENK
+1062 MVNDNK
-1068 KFDSSSQSEKEK
+1068 KFDSSSLSQSEKEQT
-1080 AKHVSNDK
+1080 KHVSNIK
-1088 PKMHE
+1088 PKLHE
-1093 GQSSSSN
+1093 GQPSSSI
-1100 SKPTQRNFSEDTNKS
+1100 SKPIQRNFSEDTNKS
-1115 KDKSV
+1115 KDKFV
-1120 QYPQNSRQ
+1120 RYPQNPRQ
-1128 KVNVQRQNGYYSS
+1128 KVNVQQKNGYYSS
-1141 FTNSSASDFS
+1141 FTNSSASDFL

-1157 QVKQVWRRKEFTNSC
+1157 QVKQVWRKKEFTNSC
-1172 SPTSSSSNTKNRHV
+1172 SPTSSFSNTKVCSDNRHV
-1186 WYLDSGCSKHMTGRK
+1186 WYLDSGCSKHMTRRK

-1220 QYAPIVGYGDVI
+1220 QYAPILGYGDVI
-1232 QDKVTIKKVSL
+1232 QDKITIKKVSL

-1263 VGFKKRRCVVKT
+1263 VCFKKRRCVVKT
-1275 EAGKELLVGTRRRNL
+1275 ESGKELLVGTRRRNL

-1315 VLWHRRLSHLN
+1315 ILWHRRLSHLN

-1342 PDLRFQQD
+1342 PDLRFQQE

-1362 RVSHKSKIE
+1362 RVSHKSKLE
-1371 HGTEKPLQLIHM
+1371 HGTERPLQLIHM
-1383 DLCGPMRVQ
+1383 DLCGPMHVQ
-1392 SINGKKYVLVMV
+1392 SVNGKKYVLVMV

-1412 VKFLRSKDEAPEI
+1412 VKFLRSKDEEPEI
-1425 IISVLKEVQ
+1425 IISVLKRG
-1434 VNLQSQVQ
+1434 S
-1442 KIRSDHGTEFK
+1442 SEFT
-1453 NKVLGGYLESVGIKH
+1453 VTESVGIKH

-1481 VERRNRTLVEAARTM
+1481 VERRNKTLVEAARTM
-1496 LAYSKLPM
+1496 LAYSKLLM

-1524 NRFGKTPYELI
+1524 NR
-1535 NNQVPNIGH
+1535 
-1544 FRVFG
+1544 
-1549 CRCFVLNDREERH
+1549 CFVTNDREDRH

-1591 MVLESSNVKFDP
+1591 MVIESMNVKFDP
-1603 YAEMASEHDSSEPGL
+1603 YAEMVSDHDSSEPGL

-1633 PTKKQ
+1633 PTKQK

-1645 NNLSDL
+1645 NNISDL

-1672 NNNSSD
+1672 TNNSSS
-1678 IHRETIVN
+1678 IHRDTTVN
-1686 VQEPVSISGPT
+1686 VQEPVSISGPSI
-1697 TSTISEDTSSV
+1697 STISEDTSSV
-1708 ESPQV
+1708 GSPQV
-1713 QNSIIPI
+1713 QTSIIPI
-1720 PENQEIIPIVD
+1720 SENQEIIPIVD
-1731 SSQVQEADIGSIH
+1731 SSQIQEADIGSSEDISDPIPIRMES
-1744 TDSSYDLQL
+1744 TFDDYPQDLQIVPSFESLQDVPISSYIDSSYDLQL

-1777 APVQTRSATANECLF
+1777 APVQTRSAIANECLF
-1792 AAFLANFEPLKV
+1792 AAFLSNVEPLKV
-1804 ADALADPDWFMA
+1804 VDALADPDWFIA
-1816 MQDEIN
+1816 MQEEMN

-1837 GKSII
+1837 GKSVI

-1852 DEDNIVV
+1852 DEDNVVV

-1921 EVYVSQPEGFVDQDH
+1921 EVYVSQLEGFVDTDH

-2004 PNFCEKFSK
+2004 PNFCDTFSK

-2097 YLTASRPDIMFST
+2097 YLTASRRDIMFST
-2110 CLCARYQSKPKVS
+2110 CLCACYQSKPKEF

-2134 LKGTI
+2134 LKGTV
-2139 NLGLWYPKGSG
+2139 NLGLWYTKGSG

-2211 IIWMR
+2211 IIWMC

-2227 KIPIYCDSK
+2227 KNHIYCDSK

-2252 HIDIRYHFIKD
+2252 HIDIRYHFIED

-2298 TKLVFIHT
+2298 TKLAMRT
-2306 GLCFSC
+2306 
-2312 SVITMSLKRSNSS
+2312 LK
-2325 METYFTGSEIIK
+2325 T
-2337 LLWTA
+2337 
-2342 SAGSPTQEVILERN
+2342 
-2356 EG
+2356 

>member
-73 VLKKFEDMTV
+73 VLK
-83 EEKNRHKA
+83 N
-91 DKLAKSFMLLGLP
+91 
-104 NDIYFTIDSHN
+104 HN

-150 KARDDEKLDETYE
+150 KARDEEKLDETYE

-193 PVWKLYSNSVFQNK
+193 PVWKIYSNSVFQNK
-207 SLVDID
+207 SLADID

-229 DALDAKVKSE
+229 DALDAKVKSA

-254 KQAVHR
+254 KQVVHR

-270 PEVSSESDVDVAEF
+270 PEVSSDSD
-284 KQAMAMMTKAF
+284 
-295 QRRFYRQPS
+295 
-304 SNKQRYSSTS
+304 
-314 RKSEYRGRHEDKRS
+314 SEYRGRHEDKRS
-328 DKKTDSARYY
+328 DKKTDSGRYY
-338 EKGRYEEKK
+338 EKGKFEEKK
-347 KFGEKRIEEQDEKK
+347 RFGEKRIEENDEKK

-379 ECPNAGV
+379 ECPNARV

-426 VCMMVKAFISKMVPK
+426 VCMMVKAFMSNMVPK

-446 DFSLRRCNPHDSDDS
+446 DFSLRHCNPHDSDDS

-476 SVGIMDDSV
+476 SVGIMDDSG

-511 IGSDSEDEDS
+511 IGSDSEDDDS

-557 SLNDN
+557 SLNEN

-616 EQSVIS
+616 EQSVVS
-622 DNKQKAKLSEI
+622 DNKQKAKLSAI

-652 ALSEEKDVLL
+652 ALSEEKEVLL

-812 DLEDERRMN
+812 DLEEERRMN

-832 SDLQKQVY
+832 SDLQKQVF
-840 KLKRE
+840 KLKGE
-845 LQIFSNSSSSVHKSS
+845 LQKFSNISSSVHKSS
-860 NTSETSF
+860 NTSDTSF
-867 VCASITSEDSVKSEN
+867 VCASPTSEDSVKSEN

-935 RNKFEKERKVLE
+935 RNNFEKERKVFE

-954 SKISDLTIKMD
+954 SKISDLAIKMD

-970 FESVSKSF
+970 FQSVTKSS
-978 EEKSLELRNQIVALQ
+978 EAKSLELRNQIVALQ

-1062 MVNENK
+1062 MVNDNK
-1068 KFDSSSQSEKEK
+1068 KFDSSSLSQSEKEQ
-1080 AKHVSNDK
+1080 AKHVSNIK
-1088 PKMHE
+1088 PKLHE

-1100 SKPTQRNFSEDTNKS
+1100 SKPIQMNFSEDTNKS
-1115 KDKSV
+1115 KDKFV

-1141 FTNSSASDFS
+1141 FTNSSASDFL

-1172 SPTSSSSNTKNRHV
+1172 SPTSSISNTKVSHDNRHV

-1315 VLWHRRLSHLN
+1315 ILWHRRLSHLN

-1362 RVSHKSKIE
+1362 RVSHKSKLE

-1412 VKFLRSKDEAPEI
+1412 VKFLRSKDEAPKI

-1453 NKVLGGYLESVGIKH
+1453 NKVLSGYLESVGIKH

-1549 CRCFVLNDREERH
+1549 CRCFVLNDREDRH
-1562 KLQAKSDEAIF
+1562 KLQVKSDEAIF

-1591 MVLESSNVKFDP
+1591 MVMESSNVKFDP

-1633 PTKKQ
+1633 PTTQQ

-1645 NNLSDL
+1645 NNLSNL

-1659 NEYFGSSSSDSTT
+1659 NEYFGSSSPDSTT
-1672 NNNSSD
+1672 NNNSSS
-1678 IHRETIVN
+1678 INRETIVN
-1686 VQEPVSISGPT
+1686 VQEPVSISGPS

-1731 SSQVQEADIGSIH
+1731 SSHIQEADIDLQIVPSFESLQEVPISSY

-1816 MQDEIN
+1816 MQEEIN

-1960 LSQFLVESGYSKGK
+1960 LSQFLVGSGYSKGK

-1990 VQIYV
+1990 
-1995 DDIIFGSTC
+1995 
-2004 PNFCEKFSK
+2004 
-2013 LMMTRYEMSMMGELN
+2013 
-2028 FFLGLQVKQLSA
+2028 
-2040 GIFINQAKYI
+2040 
-2050 KDILKKYN
+2050 
-2058 LENAK
+2058 
-2063 IMKTPMS
+2063 
-2070 PSCALDSDP
+2070 
-2079 DGTAV
+2079 
-2084 DVTTYRGMIGSLM
+2084 
-2097 YLTASRPDIMFST
+2097 
-2110 CLCARYQSKPKVS
+2110 SKPKVS

-2134 LKGTI
+2134 LKGTV

-2196 TAEAEYVAAASCCSQ
+2196 MAEAEYVAAASCCSQ

-2280 LADLFTKAL
+2280 LADLFTKTL

-2298 TKLVFIHT
+2298 TKLGMRT
-2306 GLCFSC
+2306 
-2312 SVITMSLKRSNSS
+2312 LK
-2325 METYFTGSEIIK
+2325 T
-2337 LLWTA
+2337 
-2342 SAGSPTQEVILERN
+2342 
-2356 EG
+2356 

>member
-73 VLKKFEDMTV
+73 VIKKFEDMTV

-139 VTNIIKRYEQF
+139 VTNIIKQYEQF

-207 SLVDID
+207 SLADID

-254 KQAVHR
+254 KQVVHR

-270 PEVSSESDVDVAEF
+270 PEVSSDSDVDVAEF

-328 DKKTDSARYY
+328 DKKTDSGRYY
-338 EKGRYEEKK
+338 EKGKFEEKK
-347 KFGEKRIEEQDEKK
+347 RFGEKRIEENDEKK

-426 VCMMVKAFISKMVPK
+426 VCMMVKAFMSKMVPK

-446 DFSLRRCNPHDSDDS
+446 DFSLRHCNPHDSDDS

-485 SSDDEAIEVINVSDG
+485 SSDDEAIEVINVFDG
-500 SEGDDETEDVV
+500 SE
-511 IGSDSEDEDS
+511 GSDSED
-521 SARKQLCLMAN
+521 
-532 PDDHSSEDESEVRL
+532 
-546 NPYVEFESYIK
+546 
-557 SLNDN
+557 
-562 MANLKKKLKD
+562 
-572 QILLT
+572 
-577 DKWEARSKQNDALI
+577 
-591 VELSDKNAQNE
+591 
-602 HLVQYLMKENEKFL
+602 
-616 EQSVIS
+616 
-622 DNKQKAKLSEI
+622 
-633 SDKLSVKEKEY
+633 
-644 NDIQTKLS
+644 
-652 ALSEEKDVLL
+652 
-662 GHIKKVETML
+662 G
-672 LKRGQTDQTI
+672 
-682 FLNKPKEFKAYNV
+682 
-695 REGLGF
+695 
-701 ENPHYLKRAIRFV
+701 
-714 PTLYD
+714 
-719 TIYFNLDKK
+719 
-728 YKMRFTR
+728 
-735 SSEEV
+735 
-740 EAEHDKRRKQK
+740 
-751 DNVQIPFNYARLN
+751 
-764 DSYSKREISL
+764 
-774 SDDYIRSYSEEEC
+774 
-787 KQFKSDDSPVDN
+787 
-799 SKFYEFRYYKTLK
+799 
-812 DLEDERRMN
+812 
-821 SSEKDQMLCKI
+821 
-832 SDLQKQVY
+832 
-840 KLKRE
+840 
-845 LQIFSNSSSSVHKSS
+845 
-860 NTSETSF
+860 
-867 VCASITSEDSVKSEN
+867 
-882 ALQLSTIVNSICCVC
+882 
-897 SAKKFVESE
+897 
-906 AVSKVKSLELRNAQL
+906 
-921 SNQISDFEQLLILE
+921 
-935 RNKFEKERKVLE
+935 
-947 ENILDLS
+947 
-954 SKISDLTIKMD
+954 
-965 FERQQ
+965 
-970 FESVSKSF
+970 
-978 EEKSLELRNQIVALQ
+978 
-993 NQISDERNQ
+993 
-1002 FKRKEQV
+1002 
-1009 LKSEKKALEQ
+1009 
-1019 MFVAHKKEPVVETD
+1019 
-1033 CEKQKEFFQC
+1033 
-1043 EIKRLR
+1043 
-1049 HKLAEFSTKAMTS
+1049 
-1062 MVNENK
+1062 
-1068 KFDSSSQSEKEK
+1068 
-1080 AKHVSNDK
+1080 
-1088 PKMHE
+1088 
-1093 GQSSSSN
+1093 
-1100 SKPTQRNFSEDTNKS
+1100 
-1115 KDKSV
+1115 
-1120 QYPQNSRQ
+1120 
-1128 KVNVQRQNGYYSS
+1128 
-1141 FTNSSASDFS
+1141 
-1151 DNFQRR
+1151 
-1157 QVKQVWRRKEFTNSC
+1157 
-1172 SPTSSSSNTKNRHV
+1172 
-1186 WYLDSGCSKHMTGRK
+1186 
-1201 EILHNFKPKFC
+1201 
-1212 GSVQFGNE
+1212 
-1220 QYAPIVGYGDVI
+1220 
-1232 QDKVTIKKVSL
+1232 
-1243 VEGLGHN
+1243 
-1250 LFSIGQFCDKDLE
+1250 
-1263 VGFKKRRCVVKT
+1263 
-1275 EAGKELLVGTRRRNL
+1275 
-1290 YKIDLRDVKAKNTL
+1290 
-1304 CLLSKASNQQS
+1304 
-1315 VLWHRRLSHLN
+1315 
-1326 FKGLNKLVIGN
+1326 
-1337 LAIGI
+1337 
-1342 PDLRFQQD
+1342 
-1350 HLCSACQLGKMK
+1350 
-1362 RVSHKSKIE
+1362 
-1371 HGTEKPLQLIHM
+1371 
-1383 DLCGPMRVQ
+1383 
-1392 SINGKKYVLVMV
+1392 
-1404 DDYSRYTW
+1404 
-1412 VKFLRSKDEAPEI
+1412 
-1425 IISVLKEVQ
+1425 
-1434 VNLQSQVQ
+1434 
-1442 KIRSDHGTEFK
+1442 
-1453 NKVLGGYLESVGIKH
+1453 
-1468 TFAAVRTPQQNGV
+1468 
-1481 VERRNRTLVEAARTM
+1481 
-1496 LAYSKLPM
+1496 
-1504 FLWAEA
+1504 
-1510 VDTACYTQNRSIVN
+1510 
-1524 NRFGKTPYELI
+1524 
-1535 NNQVPNIGH
+1535 
-1544 FRVFG
+1544 
-1549 CRCFVLNDREERH
+1549 
-1562 KLQAKSDEAIF
+1562 
-1573 IGYSKNSIAYR
+1573 
-1584 VYNKRTK
+1584 
-1591 MVLESSNVKFDP
+1591 
-1603 YAEMASEHDSSEPGL
+1603 
-1618 TGVLAV
+1618 
-1624 NLVNPDHVT
+1624 
-1633 PTKKQ
+1633 
-1638 DGASTST
+1638 
-1645 NNLSDL
+1645 
-1651 DLLFENFY
+1651 
-1659 NEYFGSSSSDSTT
+1659 DSTT
-1672 NNNSSD
+1672 
-1678 IHRETIVN
+1678 VN
-1686 VQEPVSISGPT
+1686 VQEPVSISGPS

-1731 SSQVQEADIGSIH
+1731 SSQIQEADIGSSEDVSDPIPIRMESTFDDYSEDLQIVPSFESLQEVPISSY

-1816 MQDEIN
+1816 MQEEIN

-1960 LSQFLVESGYSKGK
+1960 LSQFLVGSGYSKGK

-2004 PNFCEKFSK
+2004 PKFCDTFSK

-2298 TKLVFIHT
+2298 TKLGMRT
-2306 GLCFSC
+2306 
-2312 SVITMSLKRSNSS
+2312 LK
-2325 METYFTGSEIIK
+2325 T
-2337 LLWTA
+2337 
-2342 SAGSPTQEVILERN
+2342 
-2356 EG
+2356 

>member
-73 VLKKFEDMTV
+73 VLKKFKDMTV

-139 VTNIIKRYEQF
+139 
-150 KARDDEKLDETYE
+150 
-163 RFCNLLNELRKNG
+163 LRKNG

-193 PVWKLYSNSVFQNK
+193 LVWKLYSNSVFQNK
-207 SLVDID
+207 SLADID

-229 DALDAKVKSE
+229 DALDAKMKSE

-245 LALMADKRG
+245 LALMADKRM
-254 KQAVHR
+254 KHVIHR
-260 SRARSDSSDT
+260 SRERSDSSDT
-270 PEVSSESDVDVAEF
+270 PEVSSDSDVDVAEF

-295 QRRFYRQPS
+295 QRRFYKQPS

-338 EKGRYEEKK
+338 EKGKYEEKK

-361 TDEVQKCFKC
+361 SDEVQKCFKC

-379 ECPNAGV
+379 DCPNGGV

-391 YSHKASLAKKKESGK
+391 HSHKASLAKKKESGK

-426 VCMMVKAFISKMVPK
+426 VCMMVKAFMSKMIPK

-476 SVGIMDDSV
+476 SVGIMNDSV

-500 SEGDDETEDVV
+500 SETDEVIEVLDSSEDNDTEDVV
-511 IGSDSEDEDS
+511 IGSDSDVDDS
-521 SARKQLCLMAN
+521 SDELQDQLCLMAK
-532 PDDHSSEDESEVRL
+532 PDDHFSADESEVIL
-546 NPYVEFESYIK
+546 NPYVEFEAYIK
-557 SLNDN
+557 SLNAN
-562 MANLKKKLKD
+562 MENLNKKLKA

-633 SDKLSVKEKEY
+633 SDKLSIKEKVY
-644 NDIQTKLS
+644 NDIQTKFS
-652 ALSEEKDVLL
+652 ALSEEKEVLL

-701 ENPHYLKRAIRFV
+701 ENPHYLKRAIKFV

-728 YKMRFTR
+728 YRMRFTR

-751 DNVQIPFNYARLN
+751 DNIQIPFNYERLN
-764 DSYSKREISL
+764 DSYSRREISL
-774 SDDYIRSYSEEEC
+774 SDDYIRSYSEEEF
-787 KQFKSDDSPVDN
+787 KQFKSPVDN

-812 DLEDERRMN
+812 DLDDERRMN

-832 SDLQKQVY
+832 SDFQKQVF
-840 KLKRE
+840 KLKGE
-845 LQIFSNSSSSVHKSS
+845 LQKFSSSSSSVHKNS
-860 NTSETSF
+860 NTSDTSF
-867 VCASITSEDSVKSEN
+867 VCASPASEDSVKSEN

-921 SNQISDFEQLLILE
+921 STQISDFEQLIILE
-935 RNKFEKERKVLE
+935 RNNFEKERKVFE

-954 SKISDLTIKMD
+954 SKISDLAIKMD

-970 FESVSKSF
+970 FQSANKSS

-1033 CEKQKEFFQC
+1033 FEKQKEFFKC
-1043 EIKRLR
+1043 EIKRPT
-1049 HKLAEFSTKAMTS
+1049 HQLAEFSTKAMTS
-1062 MVNENK
+1062 MVNDDK
-1068 KFDSSSQSEKEK
+1068 KFDSSSLSQSEKEK

-1088 PKMHE
+1088 PKLHE
-1093 GQSSSSN
+1093 GQSSSSI

-1115 KDKSV
+1115 KDKFV
-1120 QYPQNSRQ
+1120 QYSRNSRQ
-1128 KVNVQRQNGYYSS
+1128 KVNVQQKNGYYSS
-1141 FTNSSASDFS
+1141 FTNS
-1151 DNFQRR
+1151 R
-1157 QVKQVWRRKEFTNSC
+1157 
-1172 SPTSSSSNTKNRHV
+1172 
-1186 WYLDSGCSKHMTGRK
+1186 
-1201 EILHNFKPKFC
+1201 
-1212 GSVQFGNE
+1212 
-1220 QYAPIVGYGDVI
+1220 
-1232 QDKVTIKKVSL
+1232 
-1243 VEGLGHN
+1243 
-1250 LFSIGQFCDKDLE
+1250 
-1263 VGFKKRRCVVKT
+1263 
-1275 EAGKELLVGTRRRNL
+1275 
-1290 YKIDLRDVKAKNTL
+1290 
-1304 CLLSKASNQQS
+1304 
-1315 VLWHRRLSHLN
+1315 
-1326 FKGLNKLVIGN
+1326 
-1337 LAIGI
+1337 
-1342 PDLRFQQD
+1342 
-1350 HLCSACQLGKMK
+1350 KMK
-1362 RVSHKSKIE
+1362 RVSHKSKLE

-1425 IISVLKEVQ
+1425 IISILKEVQ

-1442 KIRSDHGTEFK
+1442 KIRSDHGTEFQ

-1549 CRCFVLNDREERH
+1549 CRCFVMNDREDRH
-1562 KLQAKSDEAIF
+1562 KLQEKSDEAIF

-1591 MVLESSNVKFDP
+1591 MVMESTNVKFDP
-1603 YAEMASEHDSSEPGL
+1603 YVEMASNHDSSKPSL

-1633 PTKKQ
+1633 QTKQK

-1645 NNLSDL
+1645 NNISDL

-1659 NEYFGSSSSDSTT
+1659 KEYCWS
-1672 NNNSSD
+1672 
-1678 IHRETIVN
+1678 
-1686 VQEPVSISGPT
+1686 QEEVFTSVDRISRLQNRLVSLLILILKSIKLSYSIS
-1697 TSTISEDTSSV
+1697 
-1708 ESPQV
+1708 
-1713 QNSIIPI
+1713 N
-1720 PENQEIIPIVD
+1720 
-1731 SSQVQEADIGSIH
+1731 
-1744 TDSSYDLQL
+1744 
-1753 YRPLP
+1753 
-1758 HTTKWTRDHP
+1758 
-1768 LHQIIGDPN
+1768 
-1777 APVQTRSATANECLF
+1777 
-1792 AAFLANFEPLKV
+1792 
-1804 ADALADPDWFMA
+1804 
-1816 MQDEIN
+1816 
-1822 QFVRLKVWRLVPRPE
+1822 
-1837 GKSII
+1837 
-1842 DTKWIFKNKK
+1842 
-1852 DEDNIVV
+1852 
-1859 RNKARLVAKGY
+1859 
-1870 RQQEGIDYNETF
+1870 
-1882 APVARIEAIRMF
+1882 
-1894 LAYAAHKDFTVYQM
+1894 
-1908 DVKTA
+1908 
-1913 FLNGVLKE
+1913 
-1921 EVYVSQPEGFVDQDH
+1921 
-1936 PDHVYILDKAL
+1936 
-1947 YGLKQAPRAWYDS
+1947 
-1960 LSQFLVESGYSKGK
+1960 
-1974 IDNTLFIKREG
+1974 
-1985 EHIML
+1985 
-1990 VQIYV
+1990 
-1995 DDIIFGSTC
+1995 
-2004 PNFCEKFSK
+2004 
-2013 LMMTRYEMSMMGELN
+2013 
-2028 FFLGLQVKQLSA
+2028 
-2040 GIFINQAKYI
+2040 
-2050 KDILKKYN
+2050 
-2058 LENAK
+2058 
-2063 IMKTPMS
+2063 
-2070 PSCALDSDP
+2070 
-2079 DGTAV
+2079 
-2084 DVTTYRGMIGSLM
+2084 
-2097 YLTASRPDIMFST
+2097 
-2110 CLCARYQSKPKVS
+2110 
-2123 HLKAVKRIFRY
+2123 
-2134 LKGTI
+2134 
-2139 NLGLWYPKGSG
+2139 
-2150 YELTGYTDADHG
+2150 
-2162 GCKLDRKST
+2162 
-2171 TGHIQFLGDK
+2171 
-2181 LVSWA
+2181 
-2186 SKKQNCVSLS
+2186 
-2196 TAEAEYVAAASCCSQ
+2196 
-2211 IIWMR
+2211 
-2216 TQLRD
+2216 
-2221 YGFKFD
+2221 
-2227 KIPIYCDSK
+2227 
-2236 SAIAISCNPV
+2236 
-2246 QHTKTK
+2246 
-2252 HIDIRYHFIKD
+2252 
-2263 HVEKGTIELY
+2263 
-2273 FVNTEFQ
+2273 
-2280 LADLFTKAL
+2280 
-2289 DEKRFNFLI
+2289 
-2298 TKLVFIHT
+2298 
-2306 GLCFSC
+2306 
-2312 SVITMSLKRSNSS
+2312 
-2325 METYFTGSEIIK
+2325 ME
-2337 LLWTA
+2337 
-2342 SAGSPTQEVILERN
+2342 
-2356 EG
+2356 

>member
-64 SDPPVAAHT
+64 SDPAVAAHT
-73 VLKKFEDMTV
+73 VIKKFEDMTV

-150 KARDDEKLDETYE
+150 KARDDEKLDDTYE

-207 SLVDID
+207 SLADID

-229 DALDAKVKSE
+229 DDLDAKVKSE

-254 KQAVHR
+254 KQVVHR

-270 PEVSSESDVDVAEF
+270 PEVSSDSDVDVAEF
-284 KQAMAMMTKAF
+284 KQAMAMMTKDF
-295 QRRFYRQPS
+295 QRRFYKQPS

-338 EKGRYEEKK
+338 EKGKYEEKK

-371 GKPGHFAR
+371 GKPGHFVR
-379 ECPNAGV
+379 NCPNGGV

-426 VCMMVKAFISKMVPK
+426 VCMMVKAFMSKMIPK

-511 IGSDSEDEDS
+511 IGSDSEDDDS
-521 SARKQLCLMAN
+521 SAKNQLCLMAN
-532 PDDHSSEDESEVRL
+532 PNDHSSEDESE
-546 NPYVEFESYIK
+546 
-557 SLNDN
+557 
-562 MANLKKKLKD
+562 
-572 QILLT
+572 
-577 DKWEARSKQNDALI
+577 NDALI

-602 HLVQYLMKENEKFL
+602 HLVQYLMKENENFL

-633 SDKLSVKEKEY
+633 SDKLSLKEKEY
-644 NDIQTKLS
+644 NDIQTKFS
-652 ALSEEKDVLL
+652 ALSEEKEVLL

-701 ENPHYLKRAIRFV
+701 ENPHYLKRAITFV

-728 YKMRFTR
+728 YRMRFTR

-774 SDDYIRSYSEEEC
+774 SDDYIRSYSEEEF

-812 DLEDERRMN
+812 DLDDERRMN

-832 SDLQKQVY
+832 SDLQKQVFI
-840 KLKRE
+840 LKGE
-845 LQIFSNSSSSVHKSS
+845 LQKFSNSGSSVHQSS
-860 NTSETSF
+860 NTSDTSF
-867 VCASITSEDSVKSEN
+867 VYASPASEDSVKSEN

-906 AVSKVKSLELRNAQL
+906 AVSK
-921 SNQISDFEQLLILE
+921 
-935 RNKFEKERKVLE
+935 
-947 ENILDLS
+947 
-954 SKISDLTIKMD
+954 ISDLAIKMD

-970 FESVSKSF
+970 FQSVSKSS

-1033 CEKQKEFFQC
+1033 VEKQKEFFQC
-1043 EIKRLR
+1043 EIKRLTR
-1049 HKLAEFSTKAMTS
+1049 QLAEFSTKAMTS
-1062 MVNENK
+1062 MVNDNK
-1068 KFDSSSQSEKEK
+1068 KFDSSSLSQSEKEK

-1088 PKMHE
+1088 PKLHE
-1093 GQSSSSN
+1093 GQSSSSI
-1100 SKPTQRNFSEDTNKS
+1100 SKPIQRNLSEDTNKS
-1115 KDKSV
+1115 KDNFV
-1120 QYPQNSRQ
+1120 QYPRNSRQ
-1128 KVNVQRQNGYYSS
+1128 KVNVQQKNGNYSP

-1172 SPTSSSSNTKNRHV
+1172 SPTSSISNTKVSHDNRHV

-1232 QDKVTIKKVSL
+1232 QDKITIKKVSL

-1275 EAGKELLVGTRRRNL
+1275 ESGKELLVGTRRRNL

-1315 VLWHRRLSHLN
+1315 VLWHRRLSHPN
-1326 FKGLNKLVIGN
+1326 FK
-1337 LAIGI
+1337 
-1342 PDLRFQQD
+1342 
-1350 HLCSACQLGKMK
+1350 GKMK
-1362 RVSHKSKIE
+1362 RVSHKSKLE

-1453 NKVLGGYLESVGIKH
+1453 NKVLGGYLESVGFKH

-1544 FRVFG
+1544 FR
-1549 CRCFVLNDREERH
+1549 
-1562 KLQAKSDEAIF
+1562 
-1573 IGYSKNSIAYR
+1573 NSIAYR

-1591 MVLESSNVKFDP
+1591 MVMESSNVKFDP
-1603 YAEMASEHDSSEPGL
+1603 YVEMASEHDSSEPGL

-1633 PTKKQ
+1633 PTKQK

-1659 NEYFGSSSSDSTT
+1659 TEYFGSSSSDSTT
-1672 NNNSSD
+1672 NNNLSY
-1678 IHRETIVN
+1678 IHRETTVN

-1713 QNSIIPI
+1713 QTSLIPI
-1720 PENQEIIPIVD
+1720 PENSEIIPIVD
-1731 SSQVQEADIGSIH
+1731 SSQIQEADIGSSEDISDPIPIRMESTFDDYSEDLQIVPSFESLQEVPISSY

-1792 AAFLANFEPLKV
+1792 AAFLSNVEPLKV

-1816 MQDEIN
+1816 MQEEIN
-1822 QFVRLKVWRLVPRPE
+1822 QFVRLKVWRLIPRPE

-1921 EVYVSQPEGFVDQDH
+1921 EVYVSQPEGFVDQNH

-2004 PNFCEKFSK
+2004 PNFCDTFSK

-2028 FFLGLQVKQLSA
+2028 FFLGLQFKQLSA

-2084 DVTTYRGMIGSLM
+2084 DVTTYQGMIGSLM

-2110 CLCARYQSKPKVS
+2110 CLCARYQSKPKES

-2134 LKGTI
+2134 LKGTV

-2298 TKLVFIHT
+2298 TKLGMRT
-2306 GLCFSC
+2306 
-2312 SVITMSLKRSNSS
+2312 LK
-2325 METYFTGSEIIK
+2325 T
-2337 LLWTA
+2337 
-2342 SAGSPTQEVILERN
+2342 
-2356 EG
+2356 

>member
-73 VLKKFEDMTV
+73 VIKKFEDMTV
-83 EEKNRHKA
+83 QEKNRHKV

-150 KARDDEKLDETYE
+150 KAREDEKLDDTYE
-163 RFCNLLNELRKNG
+163 RFCNLLNELRKNE

-184 NVKFLTNLQ
+184 NIKFLTNLQ
-193 PVWKLYSNSVFQNK
+193 HVRKLYSNSVFQNK
-207 SLVDID
+207 SLADID

-229 DALDAKVKSE
+229 DALDAKMKSE
-239 KEKADT
+239 KEKTDT
-245 LALMADKRG
+245 LALMADKRM
-254 KQAVHR
+254 KHVVHR
-260 SRARSDSSDT
+260 SREGSDSSDT
-270 PEVSSESDVDVAEF
+270 PEVSSDSDVDIAEF
-284 KQAMAMMTKAF
+284 KQAMAMMTKAL
-295 QRRFYRQPS
+295 QKRFYKTPS
-304 SNKQRYSSTS
+304 SNRQRYSSTS
-314 RKSEYRGRHEDKRS
+314 RNSEYRGRHEDKRS

-338 EKGRYEEKK
+338 EKGKYEEKK
-347 KFGEKRIEEQDEKK
+347 RFGDKRIDGKDEKK
-361 TDEVQKCFKC
+361 TDEVPKCFKC

-379 ECPNAGV
+379 DCPNGGV

-391 YSHKASLAKKKESGK
+391 YIKKASLAKKKKSGK

-419 DDESDDA
+419 DGESDDEI
-426 VCMMVKAFISKMVPK
+426 CMMVKAFQTKMIPK
-441 SGRKT
+441 SGRQT
-446 DFSLRRCNPHDSDDS
+446 DFSLRGQMEDS
-461 LADSL
+461 A
-466 DDWFV
+466 
-471 DSSDD
+471 
-476 SVGIMDDSV
+476 SV
-485 SSDDEAIEVINVSDG
+485 DDEVTEIINVSDG
-500 SEGDDETEDVV
+500 SETDEVIEVLDSSEDNDTEDVV
-511 IGSDSEDEDS
+511 IGSDSEVDDS
-521 SARKQLCLMAN
+521 SDEIQDQLCLMAN
-532 PDDHSSEDESEVRL
+532 PDDHSSEDESEVLL

-557 SLNDN
+557 SLNEN

-577 DKWEARSKQNDALI
+577 DKWEASSKQNDAAI

-616 EQSVIS
+616 EQS
-622 DNKQKAKLSEI
+622 
-633 SDKLSVKEKEY
+633 
-644 NDIQTKLS
+644 
-652 ALSEEKDVLL
+652 
-662 GHIKKVETML
+662 
-672 LKRGQTDQTI
+672 TDQTI

-695 REGLGF
+695 KEGLGF
-701 ENPHYLKRAIRFV
+701 ENPHNLKRAIRFV

-728 YKMRFTR
+728 YRMRFTR

-751 DNVQIPFNYARLN
+751 DNVQISFNYERLN
-764 DSYSKREISL
+764 DSYSRREISL
-774 SDDYIRSYSEEEC
+774 SDDYIRSYTEEEL
-787 KQFKSDDSPVDN
+787 KQLKSDDSPVDN
-799 SKFYEFRYYKTLK
+799 SKFYEIRYYKTLK
-812 DLEDERRMN
+812 DLDDERRMN
-821 SSEKDQMLCKI
+821 SSEKDQML
-832 SDLQKQVY
+832 S
-840 KLKRE
+840 KR
-845 LQIFSNSSSSVHKSS
+845 
-860 NTSETSF
+860 F
-867 VCASITSEDSVKSEN
+867 VA
-882 ALQLSTIVNSICCVC
+882 
-897 SAKKFVESE
+897 SE
-906 AVSKVKSLELRNAQL
+906 AVSKVKSLELSNAQL
-921 SNQISDFEQLLILE
+921 STQISDFEQLLILE
-935 RNKFEKERKVLE
+935 TNNFEKERK
-947 ENILDLS
+947 
-954 SKISDLTIKMD
+954 
-965 FERQQ
+965 
-970 FESVSKSF
+970 
-978 EEKSLELRNQIVALQ
+978 IVALQ

-1019 MFVAHKKEPVVETD
+1019 MFDEHKKETVVEID
-1033 CEKQKEFFQC
+1033 FEKQKEFFQC
-1043 EIKRLR
+1043 EIKRLT
-1049 HKLAEFSTKAMTS
+1049 HQLAEFSTKAMTS
-1062 MVNENK
+1062 MVNDNK
-1068 KFDSSSQSEKEK
+1068 KFDSSSLSQYEKEQ
-1080 AKHVSNDK
+1080 AKHVSNIK
-1088 PKMHE
+1088 PKLHE
-1093 GQSSSSN
+1093 GQPSSSI

-1115 KDKSV
+1115 KDKFV

-1128 KVNVQRQNGYYSS
+1128 KVNVQQKNGYYSS

-1157 QVKQVWRRKEFTNSC
+1157 QVKQVWRKKEFTNSC
-1172 SPTSSSSNTKNRHV
+1172 SPTSSISNTKVSHDNRHV

-1220 QYAPIVGYGDVI
+1220 QYAPILGYGDVI
-1232 QDKVTIKKVSL
+1232 KDKITIKKVSL

-1275 EAGKELLVGTRRRNL
+1275 EYGKELLVGTRRRNL
-1290 YKIDLRDVKAKNTL
+1290 YKIYLRDVKAKNTL

-1315 VLWHRRLSHLN
+1315 ILWHRRLSHLN

-1342 PDLRFQQD
+1342 PDLRFQQE
-1350 HLCSACQLGKMK
+1350 HLCAACQLGEMK
-1362 RVSHKSKIE
+1362 RVSHKSKLE

-1383 DLCGPMRVQ
+1383 DLCGPMRIQ

-1434 VNLQSQVQ
+1434 VNLQSQAQ

-1453 NKVLGGYLESVGIKH
+1453 NKVLGIKH

-1535 NNQVPNIGH
+1535 NNQIPNIAH

-1549 CRCFVLNDREERH
+1549 CRCFVMNDREDRD

-1591 MVLESSNVKFDP
+1591 MVIESMNVKFDP
-1603 YAEMASEHDSSEPGL
+1603 YAEMASDHDSSEPGL
-1618 TGVLAV
+1618 TGVIAV

-1633 PTKKQ
+1633 PTKQK

-1645 NNLSDL
+1645 NNISDL
-1651 DLLFENFY
+1651 DLLFENFN

-1672 NNNSSD
+1672 NNYSSS
-1678 IHRETIVN
+1678 IHRDTTVN
-1686 VQEPVSISGPT
+1686 VQEPVSISGPSI
-1697 TSTISEDTSSV
+1697 STISEDTSSV

-1713 QNSIIPI
+1713 QTSIIPI
-1720 PENQEIIPIVD
+1720 LENQAITQVQSPIFD
-1731 SSQVQEADIGSIH
+1731 SSPIQEADIGLSEDISDPIPIRMESTFDDYPQDLQIVPSFESLQDVPTSSF
-1744 TDSSYDLQL
+1744 TDSGYDLQL

-1768 LHQIIGDPN
+1768 LHQIIGDPY
-1777 APVQTRSATANECLF
+1777 APVQTRSATTNECLF
-1792 AAFLANFEPLKV
+1792 VAFLRNVEPLKV
-1804 ADALADPDWFMA
+1804 VDALADPDWFIA
-1816 MQDEIN
+1816 MQEEIN

-1837 GKSII
+1837 DKSIF

-1921 EVYVSQPEGFVDQDH
+1921 EVYVSQPEGFVDKDH

-1947 YGLKQAPRAWYDS
+1947 Y
-1960 LSQFLVESGYSKGK
+1960 
-1974 IDNTLFIKREG
+1974 
-1985 EHIML
+1985 
-1990 VQIYV
+1990 
-1995 DDIIFGSTC
+1995 DDIIFRSTC
-2004 PNFCEKFSK
+2004 PNFCETFSK
-2013 LMMTRYEMSMMGELN
+2013 LMMTRCEMSMMGELN

-2079 DGTAV
+2079 DGQAV

-2110 CLCARYQSKPKVS
+2110 CLCARYQSKPKES

-2134 LKGTI
+2134 LKGTV
-2139 NLGLWYPKGSG
+2139 NLVLWYPKGSG

-2196 TAEAEYVAAASCCSQ
+2196 TAEVEYVVAASCCSQ

-2227 KIPIYCDSK
+2227 KIPTYCDSK

-2298 TKLVFIHT
+2298 TKLGMRT
-2306 GLCFSC
+2306 
-2312 SVITMSLKRSNSS
+2312 LK
-2325 METYFTGSEIIK
+2325 T
-2337 LLWTA
+2337 
-2342 SAGSPTQEVILERN
+2342 
-2356 EG
+2356 

>member
-1 MTTREALAIGSDTKP
+1 M
-16 PVLFRGD
+16 
-23 YNMWR
+23 
-28 DRFLDFIDRQDLGEY
+28 
-43 IRLSLKEG
+43 
-51 PKVFTEEKPAQPD
+51 
-64 SDPPVAAHT
+64 
-73 VLKKFEDMTV
+73 
-83 EEKNRHKA
+83 
-91 DKLAKSFMLLGLP
+91 
-104 NDIYFTIDSHN
+104 
-115 STGKEMWDQ
+115 
-124 IEKQM
+124 
-129 LGTSVGTQMK
+129 
-139 VTNIIKRYEQF
+139 
-150 KARDDEKLDETYE
+150 
-163 RFCNLLNELRKNG
+163 
-176 ITKTKIEN
+176 
-184 NVKFLTNLQ
+184 
-193 PVWKLYSNSVFQNK
+193 
-207 SLVDID
+207 
-213 IHVVYEILKQS
+213 
-224 QDDVQ
+224 
-229 DALDAKVKSE
+229 
-239 KEKADT
+239 
-245 LALMADKRG
+245 
-254 KQAVHR
+254 
-260 SRARSDSSDT
+260 
-270 PEVSSESDVDVAEF
+270 
-284 KQAMAMMTKAF
+284 
-295 QRRFYRQPS
+295 
-304 SNKQRYSSTS
+304 
-314 RKSEYRGRHEDKRS
+314 
-328 DKKTDSARYY
+328 
-338 EKGRYEEKK
+338 
-347 KFGEKRIEEQDEKK
+347 
-361 TDEVQKCFKC
+361 
-371 GKPGHFAR
+371 
-379 ECPNAGV
+379 
-386 KDYSY
+386 
-391 YSHKASLAKKKESGK
+391 
-406 ALLAEED
+406 
-413 HWLNAT
+413 
-419 DDESDDA
+419 
-426 VCMMVKAFISKMVPK
+426 
-441 SGRKT
+441 
-446 DFSLRRCNPHDSDDS
+446 
-461 LADSL
+461 
-466 DDWFV
+466 
-471 DSSDD
+471 
-476 SVGIMDDSV
+476 
-485 SSDDEAIEVINVSDG
+485 
-500 SEGDDETEDVV
+500 
-511 IGSDSEDEDS
+511 
-521 SARKQLCLMAN
+521 
-532 PDDHSSEDESEVRL
+532 
-546 NPYVEFESYIK
+546 
-557 SLNDN
+557 
-562 MANLKKKLKD
+562 
-572 QILLT
+572 
-577 DKWEARSKQNDALI
+577 
-591 VELSDKNAQNE
+591 
-602 HLVQYLMKENEKFL
+602 FL

-633 SDKLSVKEKEY
+633 SDKLSIKEKEY
-644 NDIQTKLS
+644 NDIQNKFS
-652 ALSEEKDVLL
+652 ALSEEKEVLL

-682 FLNKPKEFKAYNV
+682 FLNKPKEFKAYKV

-740 EAEHDKRRKQK
+740 EVEHDKRRKQK

-774 SDDYIRSYSEEEC
+774 SDDYIRSDSEEEC
-787 KQFKSDDSPVDN
+787 KQFKSDNSPVDN

-840 KLKRE
+840 KLKGE

-867 VCASITSEDSVKSEN
+867 VCASTTSEDSVKSEN

-970 FESVSKSF
+970 FQSVSKSS

-1019 MFVAHKKEPVVETD
+1019 MFVAHKKKPVVETD
-1033 CEKQKEFFQC
+1033 SDKQREFFQC
-1043 EIKRLR
+1043 EIKRLTR
-1049 HKLAEFSTKAMTS
+1049 QLAEFSTKAMTS

-1068 KFDSSSQSEKEK
+1068 KFDSCDLSHSEKDK
-1080 AKHVSNDK
+1080 AKHVLNDK

-1093 GQSSSSN
+1093 GQSSSSS
-1100 SKPTQRNFSEDTNKS
+1100 SKPTQRNFSEDTNKP
-1115 KDKSV
+1115 KDKFV

-1172 SPTSSSSNTKNRHV
+1172 SPTSSSSNTKVSHDVRNNVAFSYNNRVSFPRNFPIKQFVDLRRDKFCCSNCGLHDFVNNSAFDDYNPYLYKKRPWISIAHKSSNPLGPKLSWIPKNRHV

-1337 LAIGI
+1337 LAFGI

-1362 RVSHKSKIE
+1362 RVSHKSKLE

-1383 DLCGPMRVQ
+1383 DLYGPMRVQ

-1412 VKFLRSKDEAPEI
+1412 VKFLRSKDETPEI

-1434 VNLQSQVQ
+1434 VNLQSHVQ

-1549 CRCFVLNDREERH
+1549 CRCFVLNDRDDRH

-1591 MVLESSNVKFDP
+1591 LVMESSNVKFDP

-1633 PTKKQ
+1633 PTKQK

-1645 NNLSDL
+1645 NNLFDL

-1659 NEYFGSSSSDSTT
+1659 NEYFGSSSSGSTT

-1678 IHRETIVN
+1678 IHRETTVN
-1686 VQEPVSISGPT
+1686 VQEPVSISGPS

-1713 QNSIIPI
+1713 QTSIIPI
-1720 PENQEIIPIVD
+1720 PENQELTPIVD
-1731 SSQVQEADIGSIH
+1731 SSQIQEADIGSSEDISDPIPIRMESTFDDYSDDLQIVPSFESLQEVPISSY

-1753 YRPLP
+1753 YMPLP

-1792 AAFLANFEPLKV
+1792 AAFLSNVEPLKV

-1816 MQDEIN
+1816 MQEEIN
-1822 QFVRLKVWRLVPRPE
+1822 QFVRLKVWRLVPIPQF
-1837 GKSII
+1837 KSII
-1842 DTKWIFKNKK
+1842 DLKWIFKNKK

-1882 APVARIEAIRMF
+1882 APVARIEAIRILRGIQRF
-1894 LAYAAHKDFTVYQM
+1894 HCLSNGRE
-1908 DVKTA
+1908 TA
-1913 FLNGVLKE
+1913 FLNGELKE
-1921 EVYVSQPEGFVDQDH
+1921 EVYVSQPEGFVDPDH

-1960 LSQFLVESGYSKGK
+1960 LSQFLVGSGYSKGK
-1974 IDNTLFIKREG
+1974 IDNTLFVKREG

-2004 PNFCEKFSK
+2004 PNFCDTFSK

-2028 FFLGLQVKQLSA
+2028 FFLGLHVKQLSA

-2079 DGTAV
+2079 DGIAV

-2134 LKGTI
+2134 LKGTV

-2171 TGHIQFLGDK
+2171 SGHIQFLGDK

-2298 TKLVFIHT
+2298 TKLGYMIQPMNHRFGMFRKHISRGVRLYNFY
-2306 GLCFSC
+2306 GLPAPVALPKKLSLREMRGEG
-2312 SVITMSLKRSNSS
+2312 SQSMSGGDNSS
-2325 METYFTGSEIIK
+2325 G
-2337 LLWTA
+2337 W
-2342 SAGSPTQEVILERN
+2342 VILIVLERKN
-2356 EG
+2356 GIREIG

>member
-1 MTTREALAIGSDTKP
+1 MVGGGGDEWWWWWMMKIGPHMYDPQVSYNVGCAI
-16 PVLFRGD
+16 
-23 YNMWR
+23 
-28 DRFLDFIDRQDLGEY
+28 
-43 IRLSLKEG
+43 
-51 PKVFTEEKPAQPD
+51 
-64 SDPPVAAHT
+64 
-73 VLKKFEDMTV
+73 
-83 EEKNRHKA
+83 
-91 DKLAKSFMLLGLP
+91 
-104 NDIYFTIDSHN
+104 
-115 STGKEMWDQ
+115 TGAGGGWWWLM
-124 IEKQM
+124 
-129 LGTSVGTQMK
+129 V
-139 VTNIIKRYEQF
+139 VV
-150 KARDDEKLDETYE
+150 
-163 RFCNLLNELRKNG
+163 
-176 ITKTKIEN
+176 N

-207 SLVDID
+207 SLADID

-229 DALDAKVKSE
+229 DALDEKIKSE

-254 KQAVHR
+254 KQVVHR

-270 PEVSSESDVDVAEF
+270 PEVSSDSDVDVAEF

-328 DKKTDSARYY
+328 DKKTDSGRYY
-338 EKGRYEEKK
+338 EKGKFEEKK
-347 KFGEKRIEEQDEKK
+347 RFGEKRIEENDEKK

-379 ECPNAGV
+379 ECPNAAV

-426 VCMMVKAFISKMVPK
+426 VCMMVKAFMSKMVPK

-476 SVGIMDDSV
+476 SVGIMDNSV

-633 SDKLSVKEKEY
+633 SDKLSIKEKEY

-652 ALSEEKDVLL
+652 ALSEEKEVLL

-682 FLNKPKEFKAYNV
+682 FLNKPKEFKAYKV

-799 SKFYEFRYYKTLK
+799 T
-812 DLEDERRMN
+812 
-821 SSEKDQMLCKI
+821 
-832 SDLQKQVY
+832 
-840 KLKRE
+840 
-845 LQIFSNSSSSVHKSS
+845 
-860 NTSETSF
+860 
-867 VCASITSEDSVKSEN
+867 
-882 ALQLSTIVNSICCVC
+882 
-897 SAKKFVESE
+897 KKFVESE

-970 FESVSKSF
+970 FQSVSKSS
-978 EEKSLELRNQIVALQ
+978 EEKSLEFRNQIVALQ

-1009 LKSEKKALEQ
+1009 LKSDKKALEQ

-1033 CEKQKEFFQC
+1033 CDKQREFFQC
-1043 EIKRLR
+1043 EIKRLTR
-1049 HKLAEFSTKAMTS
+1049 QLAEFSTKAMTS

-1100 SKPTQRNFSEDTNKS
+1100 SKPIQRNFSEDTNKPT
-1115 KDKSV
+1115 DKFV

-1157 QVKQVWRRKEFTNSC
+1157 QVKQVWRRKEFTTSC

-1232 QDKVTIKKVSL
+1232 QDKVTIKKIS
-1243 VEGLGHN
+1243 
-1250 LFSIGQFCDKDLE
+1250 
-1263 VGFKKRRCVVKT
+1263 
-1275 EAGKELLVGTRRRNL
+1275 
-1290 YKIDLRDVKAKNTL
+1290 
-1304 CLLSKASNQQS
+1304 
-1315 VLWHRRLSHLN
+1315 
-1326 FKGLNKLVIGN
+1326 KLV
-1337 LAIGI
+1337 
-1342 PDLRFQQD
+1342 
-1350 HLCSACQLGKMK
+1350 
-1362 RVSHKSKIE
+1362 
-1371 HGTEKPLQLIHM
+1371 
-1383 DLCGPMRVQ
+1383 
-1392 SINGKKYVLVMV
+1392 
-1404 DDYSRYTW
+1404 
-1412 VKFLRSKDEAPEI
+1412 
-1425 IISVLKEVQ
+1425 
-1434 VNLQSQVQ
+1434 
-1442 KIRSDHGTEFK
+1442 
-1453 NKVLGGYLESVGIKH
+1453 
-1468 TFAAVRTPQQNGV
+1468 
-1481 VERRNRTLVEAARTM
+1481 
-1496 LAYSKLPM
+1496 
-1504 FLWAEA
+1504 
-1510 VDTACYTQNRSIVN
+1510 
-1524 NRFGKTPYELI
+1524 
-1535 NNQVPNIGH
+1535 
-1544 FRVFG
+1544 
-1549 CRCFVLNDREERH
+1549 
-1562 KLQAKSDEAIF
+1562 
-1573 IGYSKNSIAYR
+1573 
-1584 VYNKRTK
+1584 
-1591 MVLESSNVKFDP
+1591 
-1603 YAEMASEHDSSEPGL
+1603 
-1618 TGVLAV
+1618 
-1624 NLVNPDHVT
+1624 
-1633 PTKKQ
+1633 
-1638 DGASTST
+1638 STST

-1659 NEYFGSSSSDSTT
+1659 NEYFGSSSSGSTT

-1678 IHRETIVN
+1678 IHRETTVN
-1686 VQEPVSISGPT
+1686 VQEPVSISGPS
-1697 TSTISEDTSSV
+1697 TSTISDDTSSV

-1713 QNSIIPI
+1713 QTSIIPI

-1731 SSQVQEADIGSIH
+1731 SSHIQEADIGSSEDVSDPIPIRMESTFDDYSEDLQIVPSFESLQEVPISSY

-1753 YRPLP
+1753 YRLLP

-1816 MQDEIN
+1816 MQEEIN

-1859 RNKARLVAKGY
+1859 RNMARLVAKGY

-1960 LSQFLVESGYSKGK
+1960 LSQFLVESGYSKGI

-1985 EHIML
+1985 EYIML

-2079 DGTAV
+2079 DGTVV

-2171 TGHIQFLGDK
+2171 SGHIQFLGDK

-2216 TQLRD
+2216 TS
-2221 YGFKFD
+2221 YEIM
-2227 KIPIYCDSK
+2227 IPIYCDSK

-2298 TKLVFIHT
+2298 TKLGYMIQPMNHRLCMFRKHISRGVRLYNFY
-2306 GLCFSC
+2306 GLPAPVALPKKLSLREMRGEG
-2312 SVITMSLKRSNSS
+2312 SQSMSGGDNSS
-2325 METYFTGSEIIK
+2325 G
-2337 LLWTA
+2337 W
-2342 SAGSPTQEVILERN
+2342 VILIVLERKN
-2356 EG
+2356 EI

>member
-73 VLKKFEDMTV
+73 VIKKFEDMTV

-150 KARDDEKLDETYE
+150 KAREDEKLDDTYE

-193 PVWKLYSNSVFQNK
+193 PIWKLYSNSVFQNK
-207 SLVDID
+207 SLADID

-254 KQAVHR
+254 KQVVHR

-270 PEVSSESDVDVAEF
+270 PEVSSDSDVDVAEF

-295 QRRFYRQPS
+295 QKRFYKQPS

-338 EKGRYEEKK
+338 EKGKYEEKK
-347 KFGEKRIEEQDEKK
+347 KFGEKRIEENEEKK
-361 TDEVQKCFKC
+361 SDEVQKCFKC
-371 GKPGHFAR
+371 GKRGHFAR
-379 ECPNAGV
+379 DCPNGAV

-426 VCMMVKAFISKMVPK
+426 VCMMVKAFMSKMIPK

-446 DFSLRRCNPHDSDDS
+446 DFSLRRCNLHDSDDS

-471 DSSDD
+471 DSSDE

-511 IGSDSEDEDS
+511 IGSDSEDDDS
-521 SARKQLCLMAN
+521 SAKDQLCLMAK
-532 PDDHSSEDESEVRL
+532 PDDHSYEDESEVNL
-546 NPYVEFESYIK
+546 NPYVEFDAFIK
-557 SLNDN
+557 SLNAN
-562 MANLKKKLKD
+562 MENLDKKLKA

-633 SDKLSVKEKEY
+633 SDKLSIKEKEY
-644 NDIQTKLS
+644 NDIQKKFS
-652 ALSEEKDVLL
+652 ALSEEKEVLL
-662 GHIKKVETML
+662 GHIKKY
-672 LKRGQTDQTI
+672 RI
-682 FLNKPKEFKAYNV
+682 S
-695 REGLGF
+695 
-701 ENPHYLKRAIRFV
+701 
-714 PTLYD
+714 
-719 TIYFNLDKK
+719 
-728 YKMRFTR
+728 FTR

-774 SDDYIRSYSEEEC
+774 SDDYIRSYSEEEF
-787 KQFKSDDSPVDN
+787 KQFKSNDSPVDN

-812 DLEDERRMN
+812 DLDDERRMN

-832 SDLQKQVY
+832 SDLQQQVF
-840 KLKRE
+840 KLKGE
-845 LQIFSNSSSSVHKSS
+845 LQKFSNSSSSVHKSS
-860 NTSETSF
+860 NTSDISF
-867 VCASITSEDSVKSEN
+867 VCASTNLEDSVKSEN

-906 AVSKVKSLELRNAQL
+906 DVSKVKSLELRNAQL
-921 SNQISDFEQLLILE
+921 STQISDFEQLLILE
-935 RNKFEKERKVLE
+935 RNNFEKERKVFQ

-954 SKISDLTIKMD
+954 SKISDLAIKMD

-970 FESVSKSF
+970 FQSVSKSS

-1033 CEKQKEFFQC
+1033 VEKQKEFFTC
-1043 EIKRLR
+1043 EIKRLTR
-1049 HKLAEFSTKAMTS
+1049 QLAEFSTKAMTS
-1062 MVNENK
+1062 MVNDNK
-1068 KFDSSSQSEKEK
+1068 KFDSSSLSQSEKEQ
-1080 AKHVSNDK
+1080 AKHVSNIK
-1088 PKMHE
+1088 PKLHE
-1093 GQSSSSN
+1093 GQSSSSI

-1115 KDKSV
+1115 KDKFV

-1128 KVNVQRQNGYYSS
+1128 KVHVQRQNGYYSS

-1220 QYAPIVGYGDVI
+1220 QYASILGYGDVI
-1232 QDKVTIKKVSL
+1232 QDKIMIKKVSL

-1275 EAGKELLVGTRRRNL
+1275 ESGKELLVGTRRRNL

-1315 VLWHRRLSHLN
+1315 ILWHRRLSHLN

-1362 RVSHKSKIE
+1362 RVSHKSKLE

-1453 NKVLGGYLESVGIKH
+1453 KVLGGYLESVGIKH
-1468 TFAAVRTPQQNGV
+1468 TFAAVRTPQKNGV

-1549 CRCFVLNDREERH
+1549 CRCFVLNDTEDRH

-1591 MVLESSNVKFDP
+1591 MVMESSNVKFDP

-1624 NLVNPDHVT
+1624 NLLNPDHVT
-1633 PTKKQ
+1633 PTKQK

-1651 DLLFENFY
+1651 DLLFKNFY

-1672 NNNSSD
+1672 NNNSSS
-1678 IHRETIVN
+1678 IHRETTVN
-1686 VQEPVSISGPT
+1686 VQEPVSISGPS

-1713 QNSIIPI
+1713 QTSIIPI
-1720 PENQEIIPIVD
+1720 PENQEIILIVD
-1731 SSQVQEADIGSIH
+1731 SSQVQEADIGSSEDISDPIPIRMESNFDDYSQDLQIVPSFESLQEVPISSY

-1777 APVQTRSATANECLF
+1777 APVQTRSATVNECLF
-1792 AAFLANFEPLKV
+1792 AAFLSNVEPLKV
-1804 ADALADPDWFMA
+1804 ADALADPDWFIA
-1816 MQDEIN
+1816 MQEEIN
-1822 QFVRLKVWRLVPRPE
+1822 QFVRLKVWRLVPRLE

-1908 DVKTA
+1908 DVKTT
-1913 FLNGVLKE
+1913 FLNGILKE

-2004 PNFCEKFSK
+2004 PNFCDTFSK
-2013 LMMTRYEMSMMGELN
+2013 LMMTRYEMSMTGELN

-2058 LENAK
+2058 LESAK

-2079 DGTAV
+2079 DGKAV

-2097 YLTASRPDIMFST
+2097 YLTASRPDITFST
-2110 CLCARYQSKPKVS
+2110 CLCARYQSKPKES
-2123 HLKAVKRIFRY
+2123 HLKVVKCIFRY
-2134 LKGTI
+2134 LKGTV

-2216 TQLRD
+2216 TQSR
-2221 YGFKFD
+2221 
-2227 KIPIYCDSK
+2227 
-2236 SAIAISCNPV
+2236 
-2246 QHTKTK
+2246 
-2252 HIDIRYHFIKD
+2252 
-2263 HVEKGTIELY
+2263 
-2273 FVNTEFQ
+2273 
-2280 LADLFTKAL
+2280 FT
-2289 DEKRFNFLI
+2289 
-2298 TKLVFIHT
+2298 
-2306 GLCFSC
+2306 
-2312 SVITMSLKRSNSS
+2312 VIQR
-2325 METYFTGSEIIK
+2325 
-2337 LLWTA
+2337 A
-2342 SAGSPTQEVILERN
+2342 Q
-2356 EG
+2356 

>member
-73 VLKKFEDMTV
+73 VIKKFEDMTV

-104 NDIYFTIDSHN
+104 NDIYFTINSHN

-139 VTNIIKRYEQF
+139 VTNIFKRYEQF
-150 KARDDEKLDETYE
+150 KAREDEKLDDTYE

-207 SLVDID
+207 SLADID

-229 DALDAKVKSE
+229 DALDEKMKSE
-239 KEKADT
+239 KEKTNT

-254 KQAVHR
+254 KHVVHR

-270 PEVSSESDVDVAEF
+270 PEVSSDSDVDVAEF

-295 QRRFYRQPS
+295 QRRFYKQPS

-314 RKSEYRGRHEDKRS
+314 RKSEYRGRLEDKRS
-328 DKKTDSARYY
+328 DKKTDSARYS
-338 EKGRYEEKK
+338 EKGKYEEKK
-347 KFGEKRIEEQDEKK
+347 
-361 TDEVQKCFKC
+361 
-371 GKPGHFAR
+371 GHFAR
-379 ECPNAGV
+379 DCPNGGV

-406 ALLAEED
+406 TLLAEED

-426 VCMMVKAFISKMVPK
+426 VCMMVKAFMSKMIPK

-471 DSSDD
+471 DSSDEELGQMED
-476 SVGIMDDSV
+476 SA
-485 SSDDEAIEVINVSDG
+485 SSDDEAIEIINVSDG
-500 SEGDDETEDVV
+500 SETDEVIEVLDSSEDNDTEDVV
-511 IGSDSEDEDS
+511 IGSDSD
-521 SARKQLCLMAN
+521 
-532 PDDHSSEDESEVRL
+532 VIL
-546 NPYVEFESYIK
+546 NPHVEFEAYIK
-557 SLNDN
+557 SLNAN
-562 MANLKKKLKD
+562 MENLKKKLKAR
-572 QILLT
+572 ILLT

-633 SDKLSVKEKEY
+633 SDKLSIQEKEY
-644 NDIQTKLS
+644 NDIQKKFS
-652 ALSEEKDVLL
+652 ALSDEKEVLL

-728 YKMRFTR
+728 YR
-735 SSEEV
+735 
-740 EAEHDKRRKQK
+740 
-751 DNVQIPFNYARLN
+751 
-764 DSYSKREISL
+764 
-774 SDDYIRSYSEEEC
+774 
-787 KQFKSDDSPVDN
+787 
-799 SKFYEFRYYKTLK
+799 
-812 DLEDERRMN
+812 
-821 SSEKDQMLCKI
+821 MLCKI
-832 SDLQKQVY
+832 SALQKQVFT
-840 KLKRE
+840 LKGE
-845 LQIFSNSSSSVHKSS
+845 LQNFSSSSSYVNKNS
-860 NTSETSF
+860 NTSDASF
-867 VCASITSEDSVKSEN
+867 VCASPTSEDSEKSEN
-882 ALQLSTIVNSICCVC
+882 ALQLSTIVNSICCV
-897 SAKKFVESE
+897 
-906 AVSKVKSLELRNAQL
+906 KS
-921 SNQISDFEQLLILE
+921 S
-935 RNKFEKERKVLE
+935 
-947 ENILDLS
+947 
-954 SKISDLTIKMD
+954 
-965 FERQQ
+965 
-970 FESVSKSF
+970 
-978 EEKSLELRNQIVALQ
+978 EEKSLELRKQIVALQ

-1019 MFVAHKKEPVVETD
+1019 VFVAHKKEPVVETD
-1033 CEKQKEFFQC
+1033 FEKQKEFFTC
-1043 EIKRLR
+1043 EIKRLT
-1049 HKLAEFSTKAMTS
+1049 HQLAEFSTKAMTS
-1062 MVNENK
+1062 MVKDNK
-1068 KFDSSSQSEKEK
+1068 KFDSSSLSQSEKDQT
-1080 AKHVSNDK
+1080 KHVSNIK
-1088 PKMHE
+1088 PKLHE
-1093 GQSSSSN
+1093 GQPSSSI

-1115 KDKSV
+1115 KDKFV
-1120 QYPQNSRQ
+1120 RYPQNPRQ
-1128 KVNVQRQNGYYSS
+1128 KVNVQQKNGYYSS

-1157 QVKQVWRRKEFTNSC
+1157 Q
-1172 SPTSSSSNTKNRHV
+1172 NRHV

-1201 EILHNFKPKFC
+1201 EILHNFKQKFC

-1220 QYAPIVGYGDVI
+1220 QYAPILGNGDVI
-1232 QDKVTIKKVSL
+1232 QDKITIKKVSL

-1275 EAGKELLVGTRRRNL
+1275 ESGKELLVSTRRHNL

-1315 VLWHRRLSHLN
+1315 TLWHKRLSHLN

-1342 PDLRFQQD
+1342 PDLRFQQE

-1362 RVSHKSKIE
+1362 RVSHKSKLE
-1371 HGTEKPLQLIHM
+1371 HGTERPLQLIHM

-1392 SINGKKYVLVMV
+1392 SINGKNYVLVMV

-1412 VKFLRSKDEAPEI
+1412 V
-1425 IISVLKEVQ
+1425 
-1434 VNLQSQVQ
+1434 Q
-1442 KIRSDHGTEFK
+1442 KVRSDHGTEFK

-1481 VERRNRTLVEAARTM
+1481 VERRNRTSVEAARTM

-1549 CRCFVLNDREERH
+1549 CRCFMMNDREDRH

-1591 MVLESSNVKFDP
+1591 MVLESMNVKFDP
-1603 YAEMASEHDSSEPGL
+1603 YAEMASEHDSSKPGL
-1618 TGVLAV
+1618 TGVLAF

-1633 PTKKQ
+1633 PTKQK

-1645 NNLSDL
+1645 NNISDL

-1672 NNNSSD
+1672 NNNPSS
-1678 IHRETIVN
+1678 IHRDTTVN
-1686 VQEPVSISGPT
+1686 VQEPVSISGPSI
-1697 TSTISEDTSSV
+1697 STISEDTSSV

-1713 QNSIIPI
+1713 QTSIISI
-1720 PENQEIIPIVD
+1720 PENQELTQVQSLIFD
-1731 SSQVQEADIGSIH
+1731 SSQIQEADISSSEDISDPIPIRMESTFDDYSQDLQIVPSFESLQDVPTSSY
-1744 TDSSYDLQL
+1744 TDSGYDLQL

-1768 LHQIIGDPN
+1768 LHQIIGDLN
-1777 APVQTRSATANECLF
+1777 APVQTRSTTANECLF
-1792 AAFLANFEPLKV
+1792 AAFLSNVEPLKV
-1804 ADALADPDWFMA
+1804 VDALADPDWFIA
-1816 MQDEIN
+1816 MQEEIN
-1822 QFVRLKVWRLVPRPE
+1822 HFVRLKVWRLVPRPE

-1908 DVKTA
+1908 DVKTT

-1921 EVYVSQPEGFVDQDH
+1921 EVYVSQPEGFVDKDH

-1960 LSQFLVESGYSKGK
+1960 LSQFLVESSYSKGK

-1990 VQIYV
+1990 
-1995 DDIIFGSTC
+1995 
-2004 PNFCEKFSK
+2004 
-2013 LMMTRYEMSMMGELN
+2013 MSMMGELN

-2079 DGTAV
+2079 DGKAV

-2110 CLCARYQSKPKVS
+2110 CLCARYQSKPKES

-2134 LKGTI
+2134 LKGTV

-2150 YELTGYTDADHG
+2150 YELT
-2162 GCKLDRKST
+2162 
-2171 TGHIQFLGDK
+2171 
-2181 LVSWA
+2181 VSD
-2186 SKKQNCVSLS
+2186 
-2196 TAEAEYVAAASCCSQ
+2196 YVQS
-2211 IIWMR
+2211 
-2216 TQLRD
+2216 
-2221 YGFKFD
+2221 
-2227 KIPIYCDSK
+2227 
-2236 SAIAISCNPV
+2236 
-2246 QHTKTK
+2246 
-2252 HIDIRYHFIKD
+2252 
-2263 HVEKGTIELY
+2263 
-2273 FVNTEFQ
+2273 
-2280 LADLFTKAL
+2280 
-2289 DEKRFNFLI
+2289 
-2298 TKLVFIHT
+2298 
-2306 GLCFSC
+2306 
-2312 SVITMSLKRSNSS
+2312 
-2325 METYFTGSEIIK
+2325 
-2337 LLWTA
+2337 
-2342 SAGSPTQEVILERN
+2342 
-2356 EG
+2356 

>member
-28 DRFLDFIDRQDLGEY
+28 DRFLDFIDRQDLGDY

-73 VLKKFEDMTV
+73 MIKKFEDMTA

-139 VTNIIKRYEQF
+139 ITNIIKRYEQF
-150 KARDDEKLDETYE
+150 KARDDEKLDDTYE

-193 PVWKLYSNSVFQNK
+193 PVWKIYSNSVFQNK
-207 SLVDID
+207 SLADID

-229 DALDAKVKSE
+229 DALDEKIKSE
-239 KEKADT
+239 KEKTDT
-245 LALMADKRG
+245 LALMADKRA
-254 KQAVHR
+254 KHVVHR

-270 PEVSSESDVDVAEF
+270 PEVSSDSDVDVAEF

-295 QRRFYRQPS
+295 QRRFYKQPS

-338 EKGRYEEKK
+338 EKGKFEEKK

-379 ECPNAGV
+379 DFPKGGV
-386 KDYSY
+386 KHYSY

-419 DDESDDA
+419 DDESDEA
-426 VCMMVKAFISKMVPK
+426 VCMMVKAFMSKMIPK

-485 SSDDEAIEVINVSDG
+485 SSDDEAIEVINVSDS
-500 SEGDDETEDVV
+500 SETDEGIQVLDSSGDDETEDVV
-511 IGSDSEDEDS
+511 IGSDSEDADS
-521 SARKQLCLMAN
+521 SDENQLCLMAN
-532 PDDHSSEDESEVRL
+532 PDDHSSEDESEVLL
-546 NPYVEFESYIK
+546 NPYIEFESYIK
-557 SLNDN
+557 SLNEN

-577 DKWEARSKQNDALI
+577 DKWEASSKQNDALI

-633 SDKLSVKEKEY
+633 SDKLSIQEKEY
-644 NDIQTKLS
+644 NDIQQKFS
-652 ALSEEKDVLL
+652 ALSEEKEVLL

-714 PTLYD
+714 PTLYV

-728 YKMRFTR
+728 YRMRFTR

-751 DNVQIPFNYARLN
+751 DNVQIPFNYERLN
-764 DSYSKREISL
+764 DSYSRREISL
-774 SDDYIRSYSEEEC
+774 SDDYIRSYSEEEF

-799 SKFYEFRYYKTLK
+799 
-812 DLEDERRMN
+812 
-821 SSEKDQMLCKI
+821 
-832 SDLQKQVY
+832 
-840 KLKRE
+840 RE
-845 LQIFSNSSSSVHKSS
+845 LQKFSSSSSSVHKNS
-860 NTSETSF
+860 NTSDTSF
-867 VCASITSEDSVKSEN
+867 VCASPVSEDSVKSEN

-906 AVSKVKSLELRNAQL
+906 AVSKVKSLEFRNAQFL
-921 SNQISDFEQLLILE
+921 NQISDFEQLIILE
-935 RNKFEKERKVLE
+935 RNSFEQERKGFE
-947 ENILDLS
+947 ANILDLS
-954 SKISDLTIKMD
+954 SKISDLAIKMD

-970 FESVSKSF
+970 FQFVSKSS
-978 EEKSLELRNQIVALQ
+978 EEKSLELRKQLVALQ

-1019 MFVAHKKEPVVETD
+1019 MFDEHKKEPVLDTD
-1033 CEKQKEFFQC
+1033 FDKQKEFFKC
-1043 EIKRLR
+1043 EIKRLT
-1049 HKLAEFSTKAMTS
+1049 HLLAEFSTKAMNS
-1062 MVNENK
+1062 MVNDNK
-1068 KFDSSSQSEKEK
+1068 KFVSSSLSQSGKEP
-1080 AKHVSNDK
+1080 AKHVSHIN
-1088 PKMHE
+1088 PKLNE
-1093 GQSSSSN
+1093 VQPSSSI
-1100 SKPTQRNFSEDTNKS
+1100 SKPIQRNFSKDTNKS
-1115 KDKSV
+1115 KDKFV
-1120 QYPQNSRQ
+1120 QYPQHSRQ

-1220 QYAPIVGYGDVI
+1220 QYAPILGYGDVI
-1232 QDKVTIKKVSL
+1232 QDKITIKKVSL

-1275 EAGKELLVGTRRRNL
+1275 ESGKELLVGTRRRNL

-1362 RVSHKSKIE
+1362 RVSHKSKLE

-1453 NKVLGGYLESVGIKH
+1453 NKVLGGYLESIGIV
-1468 TFAAVRTPQQNGV
+1468 T
-1481 VERRNRTLVEAARTM
+1481 
-1496 LAYSKLPM
+1496 
-1504 FLWAEA
+1504 
-1510 VDTACYTQNRSIVN
+1510 TQN
-1524 NRFGKTPYELI
+1524 PY
-1535 NNQVPNIGH
+1535 
-1544 FRVFG
+1544 
-1549 CRCFVLNDREERH
+1549 
-1562 KLQAKSDEAIF
+1562 
-1573 IGYSKNSIAYR
+1573 
-1584 VYNKRTK
+1584 
-1591 MVLESSNVKFDP
+1591 
-1603 YAEMASEHDSSEPGL
+1603 
-1618 TGVLAV
+1618 
-1624 NLVNPDHVT
+1624 
-1633 PTKKQ
+1633 
-1638 DGASTST
+1638 
-1645 NNLSDL
+1645 
-1651 DLLFENFY
+1651 
-1659 NEYFGSSSSDSTT
+1659 
-1672 NNNSSD
+1672 
-1678 IHRETIVN
+1678 
-1686 VQEPVSISGPT
+1686 
-1697 TSTISEDTSSV
+1697 
-1708 ESPQV
+1708 
-1713 QNSIIPI
+1713 
-1720 PENQEIIPIVD
+1720 
-1731 SSQVQEADIGSIH
+1731 
-1744 TDSSYDLQL
+1744 
-1753 YRPLP
+1753 
-1758 HTTKWTRDHP
+1758 
-1768 LHQIIGDPN
+1768 
-1777 APVQTRSATANECLF
+1777 
-1792 AAFLANFEPLKV
+1792 
-1804 ADALADPDWFMA
+1804 
-1816 MQDEIN
+1816 
-1822 QFVRLKVWRLVPRPE
+1822 
-1837 GKSII
+1837 
-1842 DTKWIFKNKK
+1842 
-1852 DEDNIVV
+1852 DN
-1859 RNKARLVAKGY
+1859 NKA
-1870 RQQEGIDYNETF
+1870 
-1882 APVARIEAIRMF
+1882 
-1894 LAYAAHKDFTVYQM
+1894 
-1908 DVKTA
+1908 
-1913 FLNGVLKE
+1913 
-1921 EVYVSQPEGFVDQDH
+1921 
-1936 PDHVYILDKAL
+1936 
-1947 YGLKQAPRAWYDS
+1947 
-1960 LSQFLVESGYSKGK
+1960 
-1974 IDNTLFIKREG
+1974 
-1985 EHIML
+1985 
-1990 VQIYV
+1990 
-1995 DDIIFGSTC
+1995 
-2004 PNFCEKFSK
+2004 
-2013 LMMTRYEMSMMGELN
+2013 
-2028 FFLGLQVKQLSA
+2028 
-2040 GIFINQAKYI
+2040 
-2050 KDILKKYN
+2050 
-2058 LENAK
+2058 
-2063 IMKTPMS
+2063 
-2070 PSCALDSDP
+2070 
-2079 DGTAV
+2079 
-2084 DVTTYRGMIGSLM
+2084 
-2097 YLTASRPDIMFST
+2097 
-2110 CLCARYQSKPKVS
+2110 
-2123 HLKAVKRIFRY
+2123 
-2134 LKGTI
+2134 
-2139 NLGLWYPKGSG
+2139 
-2150 YELTGYTDADHG
+2150 
-2162 GCKLDRKST
+2162 
-2171 TGHIQFLGDK
+2171 
-2181 LVSWA
+2181 
-2186 SKKQNCVSLS
+2186 
-2196 TAEAEYVAAASCCSQ
+2196 
-2211 IIWMR
+2211 
-2216 TQLRD
+2216 
-2221 YGFKFD
+2221 
-2227 KIPIYCDSK
+2227 
-2236 SAIAISCNPV
+2236 
-2246 QHTKTK
+2246 
-2252 HIDIRYHFIKD
+2252 
-2263 HVEKGTIELY
+2263 
-2273 FVNTEFQ
+2273 
-2280 LADLFTKAL
+2280 
-2289 DEKRFNFLI
+2289 
-2298 TKLVFIHT
+2298 
-2306 GLCFSC
+2306 
-2312 SVITMSLKRSNSS
+2312 
-2325 METYFTGSEIIK
+2325 
-2337 LLWTA
+2337 
-2342 SAGSPTQEVILERN
+2342 
-2356 EG
+2356 

>member
-139 VTNIIKRYEQF
+139 VTNIIKRHEQF

-184 NVKFLTNLQ
+184 DVKFLTNLQ

-207 SLVDID
+207 SLADID

-254 KQAVHR
+254 KQVVHR

-270 PEVSSESDVDVAEF
+270 PEVSSDSDVDVAEF
-284 KQAMAMMTKAF
+284 KQAMAMMTKVF

-338 EKGRYEEKK
+338 EKGKYEEKK
-347 KFGEKRIEEQDEKK
+347 KFGEKRIEENDEKNS
-361 TDEVQKCFKC
+361 DEVQKCFKC

-379 ECPNAGV
+379 DCPNGGV

-426 VCMMVKAFISKMVPK
+426 VCMMVKAFMSKMVPK

-471 DSSDD
+471 DSSDE

-500 SEGDDETEDVV
+500 SEGDDETKDVV
-511 IGSDSEDEDS
+511 IGSDSEDGDS
-521 SARKQLCLMAN
+521 TARNQLCLMAN

-557 SLNDN
+557 SLNEN

-633 SDKLSVKEKEY
+633 SDKLSIKEKEY
-644 NDIQTKLS
+644 NDIQKKFS
-652 ALSEEKDVLL
+652 ALSEEKEVLL

-714 PTLYD
+714 LTLYD

-774 SDDYIRSYSEEEC
+774 SDDYIRSYSEEEF

-821 SSEKDQMLCKI
+821 SFEKDQMLCKI
-832 SDLQKQVY
+832 SDLQKQVF
-840 KLKRE
+840 KLKGE
-845 LQIFSNSSSSVHKSS
+845 LQKFSNSSSSVHKSS
-860 NTSETSF
+860 NTSDTSF
-867 VCASITSEDSVKSEN
+867 VRASPASEDSVKSEN

-921 SNQISDFEQLLILE
+921 SNQISNFEQLLILK

-954 SKISDLTIKMD
+954 SKMSDLAIKMD

-970 FESVSKSF
+970 FESVTKSS

-1019 MFVAHKKEPVVETD
+1019 IIVAHKKEPVVETD
-1033 CEKQKEFFQC
+1033 FDKQKEFFQC
-1043 EIKRLR
+1043 EIKRLTR
-1049 HKLAEFSTKAMTS
+1049 QLAEFSTKAMTS
-1062 MVNENK
+1062 M
-1068 KFDSSSQSEKEK
+1068 
-1080 AKHVSNDK
+1080 
-1088 PKMHE
+1088 
-1093 GQSSSSN
+1093 
-1100 SKPTQRNFSEDTNKS
+1100 
-1115 KDKSV
+1115 
-1120 QYPQNSRQ
+1120 
-1128 KVNVQRQNGYYSS
+1128 
-1141 FTNSSASDFS
+1141 
-1151 DNFQRR
+1151 
-1157 QVKQVWRRKEFTNSC
+1157 
-1172 SPTSSSSNTKNRHV
+1172 NRHV
-1186 WYLDSGCSKHMTGRK
+1186 WYLDSGCSKHMMGRK

-1263 VGFKKRRCVVKT
+1263 VGFKKRRCVVKI
-1275 EAGKELLVGTRRRNL
+1275 ESEKELLVGTRRRNL

-1315 VLWHRRLSHLN
+1315 ILWHRRLSHLN

-1371 HGTEKPLQLIHM
+1371 HGTEKPLQLIYM
-1383 DLCGPMRVQ
+1383 DL
-1392 SINGKKYVLVMV
+1392 
-1404 DDYSRYTW
+1404 YTW
-1412 VKFLRSKDEAPEI
+1412 VKLLRSKDEAPEI
-1425 IISVLKEVQ
+1425 IISVLKELQ

-1524 NRFGKTPYELI
+1524 NR
-1535 NNQVPNIGH
+1535 
-1544 FRVFG
+1544 
-1549 CRCFVLNDREERH
+1549 CFVMNDREERH

-1591 MVLESSNVKFDP
+1591 MVMESSNVKFDP
-1603 YAEMASEHDSSEPGL
+1603 YVEMASEHDSSEPGL

-1624 NLVNPDHVT
+1624 NLVHPDIVT
-1633 PTKKQ
+1633 PTKQK
-1638 DGASTST
+1638 DGAST
-1645 NNLSDL
+1645 
-1651 DLLFENFY
+1651 E
-1659 NEYFGSSSSDSTT
+1659 TT
-1672 NNNSSD
+1672 
-1678 IHRETIVN
+1678 VN
-1686 VQEPVSISGPT
+1686 VQEPVSLSGPT

-1713 QNSIIPI
+1713 QTSIIPI

-1731 SSQVQEADIGSIH
+1731 SSQIQEADIGSSEDISDPIPIRMES
-1744 TDSSYDLQL
+1744 TFDDYSEDLQIVPSFESLQEVPISSYTASSYDLQL

-1768 LHQIIGDPN
+1768 LHQIIGDPD

-1792 AAFLANFEPLKV
+1792 AAFLSNVEP
-1804 ADALADPDWFMA
+1804 F
-1816 MQDEIN
+1816 N

-1908 DVKTA
+1908 DVKTT

-1960 LSQFLVESGYSKGK
+1960 LSQFLVGSGYSKGK

-2004 PNFCEKFSK
+2004 PNFCDTFSK

-2134 LKGTI
+2134 LKGTV

-2252 HIDIRYHFIKD
+2252 HIDIRMMWTLVAKWWNMDLGQITS
-2263 HVEKGTIELY
+2263 VEEL
-2273 FVNTEFQ
+2273 
-2280 LADLFTKAL
+2280 LALTVDADGSGRGPTLWKEAVWSLLYLVWSNRNSIVFKRDQRKLMDLFPEYQRKTFEWISSRLESKSIEWKTWL
-2289 DEKRFNFLI
+2289 KSPEN
-2298 TKLVFIHT
+2298 
-2306 GLCFSC
+2306 
-2312 SVITMSLKRSNSS
+2312 VIR
-2325 METYFTGSEIIK
+2325 
-2337 LLWTA
+2337 
-2342 SAGSPTQEVILERN
+2342 
-2356 EG
+2356 

>member
-1 MTTREALAIGSDTKP
+1 MENVRKRDRDIDDFIPIDKDKIYQVVSEQEISEIVEDLKACQFVCHLATRACSTASISSQAREGKRVRWSSAVISSVWSTSEVLVSIVSNARGKQERQIVSRSLARETTPVNISSGAWGSRHLGRRVGEYLTLLQVFQGKPFGEFLNNFRFNHLLIKRSVQIIMTTREALAIGSDTKP

-73 VLKKFEDMTV
+73 VIKKFEDMTV

-115 STGKEMWDQ
+115 STGKKMWDQ

-150 KARDDEKLDETYE
+150 KTRDDEKLDETYE

-207 SLVDID
+207 SLADID

-254 KQAVHR
+254 KQVVHR

-270 PEVSSESDVDVAEF
+270 PEVSSDSDVDVAEF

-295 QRRFYRQPS
+295 QRRFYKQPS

-314 RKSEYRGRHEDKRS
+314 RKSEYRGK
-328 DKKTDSARYY
+328 
-338 EKGRYEEKK
+338 YEEKK
-347 KFGEKRIEEQDEKK
+347 KFGEKQIEENDEKK
-361 TDEVQKCFKC
+361 NDEVQKCFKC
-371 GKPGHFAR
+371 GKPCHFAR
-379 ECPNAGV
+379 DCPNGGV

-426 VCMMVKAFISKMVPK
+426 VCMMVKAFMSKMVPK

-471 DSSDD
+471 DSSDE

-511 IGSDSEDEDS
+511 IGSDSEDDDS
-521 SARKQLCLMAN
+521 SAKNQLCLMAN

-546 NPYVEFESYIK
+546 NPYVEFEAYIK
-557 SLNDN
+557 SLNAN
-562 MANLKKKLKD
+562 MENLTKKLKD

-633 SDKLSVKEKEY
+633 SDKLTIKEKEY
-644 NDIQTKLS
+644 NDIQKKFS
-652 ALSEEKDVLL
+652 ALSEEKEVLL

-728 YKMRFTR
+728 YRMRFTR

-774 SDDYIRSYSEEEC
+774 SDDYIRSYSEEEF

-799 SKFYEFRYYKTLK
+799 SKFYEFRFYKTLK

-832 SDLQKQVY
+832 SDLQKQ
-840 KLKRE
+840 K
-845 LQIFSNSSSSVHKSS
+845 FSNSSSSVHKSS
-860 NTSETSF
+860 NTSDTSF
-867 VCASITSEDSVKSEN
+867 VFASPASEDSVKSEN

-906 AVSKVKSLELRNAQL
+906 AVSRVKSLELRNAQL

-935 RNKFEKERKVLE
+935 RNNFEKERKVFE

-954 SKISDLTIKMD
+954 SKIYDLAIKMD

-970 FESVSKSF
+970 FQSVSKSS

-1019 MFVAHKKEPVVETD
+1019 MIVAHKKEPVVETD

-1043 EIKRLR
+1043 EIKRLT

-1062 MVNENK
+1062 MVNDNK
-1068 KFDSSSQSEKEK
+1068 KFDSSSLSQSEKEQ
-1080 AKHVSNDK
+1080 AN
-1088 PKMHE
+1088 
-1093 GQSSSSN
+1093 
-1100 SKPTQRNFSEDTNKS
+1100 
-1115 KDKSV
+1115 
-1120 QYPQNSRQ
+1120 
-1128 KVNVQRQNGYYSS
+1128 
-1141 FTNSSASDFS
+1141 ASDFS

-1157 QVKQVWRRKEFTNSC
+1157 Q
-1172 SPTSSSSNTKNRHV
+1172 NRHV

-1275 EAGKELLVGTRRRNL
+1275 ESGKELLVGTRRRNL

-1342 PDLRFQQD
+1342 PDLRFHQD

-1362 RVSHKSKIE
+1362 RVSHKSKLE

-1434 VNLQSQVQ
+1434 VNLQSHVQ

-1496 LAYSKLPM
+1496 LA
-1504 FLWAEA
+1504 

-1524 NRFGKTPYELI
+1524 NR
-1535 NNQVPNIGH
+1535 
-1544 FRVFG
+1544 
-1549 CRCFVLNDREERH
+1549 CFVLNDREDRH
-1562 KLQAKSDEAIF
+1562 KLQVKSDEAIF

-1591 MVLESSNVKFDP
+1591 LVMESSNVKFDP

-1624 NLVNPDHVT
+1624 NLVNPDHDT
-1633 PTKKQ
+1633 PTKQK

-1651 DLLFENFY
+1651 DLLE
-1659 NEYFGSSSSDSTT
+1659 TT
-1672 NNNSSD
+1672 
-1678 IHRETIVN
+1678 VN

-1713 QNSIIPI
+1713 QTSIIPI
-1720 PENQEIIPIVD
+1720 PENSEIIPIVD
-1731 SSQVQEADIGSIH
+1731 SSQIQEADIGSSEDISDPIPIRMES
-1744 TDSSYDLQL
+1744 TFDDYSEDLQIVPSFESLQEVPISSYTNSSYDLQL

-1758 HTTKWTRDHP
+1758 HTTKWTRDYP
-1768 LHQIIGDPN
+1768 LHQIIGDLN
-1777 APVQTRSATANECLF
+1777 APVQTRSATTNECLF
-1792 AAFLANFEPLKV
+1792 AAFFSNVEPLKV

-1816 MQDEIN
+1816 MQEEIN

-1894 LAYAAHKDFTVYQM
+1894 LAYAAHTDFTVYQM

-1921 EVYVSQPEGFVDQDH
+1921 EVYVSQPEGFVDQDY

-1960 LSQFLVESGYSKGK
+1960 YLSFL
-1974 IDNTLFIKREG
+1974 
-1985 EHIML
+1985 
-1990 VQIYV
+1990 
-1995 DDIIFGSTC
+1995 
-2004 PNFCEKFSK
+2004 
-2013 LMMTRYEMSMMGELN
+2013 
-2028 FFLGLQVKQLSA
+2028 LSLA
-2040 GIFINQAKYI
+2040 I
-2050 KDILKKYN
+2050 
-2058 LENAK
+2058 
-2063 IMKTPMS
+2063 
-2070 PSCALDSDP
+2070 
-2079 DGTAV
+2079 
-2084 DVTTYRGMIGSLM
+2084 
-2097 YLTASRPDIMFST
+2097 
-2110 CLCARYQSKPKVS
+2110 PKV
-2123 HLKAVKRIFRY
+2123 
-2134 LKGTI
+2134 
-2139 NLGLWYPKGSG
+2139 
-2150 YELTGYTDADHG
+2150 
-2162 GCKLDRKST
+2162 KST
-2171 TGHIQFLGDK
+2171 TL
-2181 LVSWA
+2181 
-2186 SKKQNCVSLS
+2186 
-2196 TAEAEYVAAASCCSQ
+2196 CS
-2211 IIWMR
+2211 
-2216 TQLRD
+2216 
-2221 YGFKFD
+2221 
-2227 KIPIYCDSK
+2227 
-2236 SAIAISCNPV
+2236 
-2246 QHTKTK
+2246 
-2252 HIDIRYHFIKD
+2252 
-2263 HVEKGTIELY
+2263 
-2273 FVNTEFQ
+2273 
-2280 LADLFTKAL
+2280 
-2289 DEKRFNFLI
+2289 
-2298 TKLVFIHT
+2298 
-2306 GLCFSC
+2306 
-2312 SVITMSLKRSNSS
+2312 
-2325 METYFTGSEIIK
+2325 
-2337 LLWTA
+2337 
-2342 SAGSPTQEVILERN
+2342 
-2356 EG
+2356 

>member
-23 YNMWR
+23 YNMCR

-43 IRLSLKEG
+43 IRLLLKEG

-115 STGKEMWDQ
+115 STGKEMWDH

-150 KARDDEKLDETYE
+150 KARDEEKLDETYE

-207 SLVDID
+207 SLADID

-254 KQAVHR
+254 KQVVHR

-270 PEVSSESDVDVAEF
+270 PEVSSDSDVDVAEF

-295 QRRFYRQPS
+295 QRRFYKQPS

-328 DKKTDSARYY
+328 DKKTDSGRYY
-338 EKGRYEEKK
+338 EKGKYEEKK
-347 KFGEKRIEEQDEKK
+347 KFGRSESKSQMRKSLMR
-361 TDEVQKCFKC
+361 FKS
-371 GKPGHFAR
+371 ALNV
-379 ECPNAGV
+379 E
-386 KDYSY
+386 SQ
-391 YSHKASLAKKKESGK
+391 KKESGK

-426 VCMMVKAFISKMVPK
+426 VCMMVKAFMSKMVPK

-476 SVGIMDDSV
+476 SMDIMDDSV
-485 SSDDEAIEVINVSDG
+485 SSDDEVIEVINVSDG

-511 IGSDSEDEDS
+511 IGSDSEDDDS

-557 SLNDN
+557 SLNEN

-652 ALSEEKDVLL
+652 ALSEEKEVLL
-662 GHIKKVETML
+662 GYIKKVETML

-728 YKMRFTR
+728 YRMRFTR

-812 DLEDERRMN
+812 DLDDERRMN

-832 SDLQKQVY
+832 SDLQKQVF
-840 KLKRE
+840 KLKGE
-845 LQIFSNSSSSVHKSS
+845 LQKFSNSSFSVHKSS
-860 NTSETSF
+860 KTSDTSF
-867 VCASITSEDSVKSEN
+867 VRASSASEDSVKSEN

-897 SAKKFVESE
+897 SAKKFVDSE
-906 AVSKVKSLELRNAQL
+906 AVSKVKLLELRNAQL

-935 RNKFEKERKVLE
+935 RNNFEKERKVLE

-954 SKISDLTIKMD
+954 SKMSDLAIKMD

-970 FESVSKSF
+970 FESVSKFF

-1009 LKSEKKALEQ
+1009 FKSEKKALEQ
-1019 MFVAHKKEPVVETD
+1019 MFVAHKKEPIVETD

-1043 EIKRLR
+1043 EIKRLTR
-1049 HKLAEFSTKAMTS
+1049 QLAEFSTKAMTS

-1088 PKMHE
+1088 PKLHE
-1093 GQSSSSN
+1093 GQSSSSS
-1100 SKPTQRNFSEDTNKS
+1100 SKPIQRNFSEDTNKS
-1115 KDKSV
+1115 KDKFV
-1120 QYPQNSRQ
+1120 QYPQHSRQ
-1128 KVNVQRQNGYYSS
+1128 KVNIPRKNGYYSS

-1212 GSVQFGNE
+1212 GLVQFGNE

-1362 RVSHKSKIE
+1362 RVSHKSKLE

-1412 VKFLRSKDEAPEI
+1412 
-1425 IISVLKEVQ
+1425 
-1434 VNLQSQVQ
+1434 SQVQ

-1453 NKVLGGYLESVGIKH
+1453 NKVLSGYLESVGIKH

-1549 CRCFVLNDREERH
+1549 CRCFVLNDREDRH

-1591 MVLESSNVKFDP
+1591 LVMESSNVKFDP

-1633 PTKKQ
+1633 PTTQQ

-1672 NNNSSD
+1672 NNNSSS
-1678 IHRETIVN
+1678 INRETIVN
-1686 VQEPVSISGPT
+1686 VQEPVSISGPS

-1731 SSQVQEADIGSIH
+1731 SSHIQEADIGSSEDISDPIPIRMESTFDDYSEDLQIVPSFESLQEVPISSY

-1816 MQDEIN
+1816 MQEEIN

-1908 DVKTA
+1908 DVKTG

-1990 VQIYV
+1990 
-1995 DDIIFGSTC
+1995 
-2004 PNFCEKFSK
+2004 
-2013 LMMTRYEMSMMGELN
+2013 
-2028 FFLGLQVKQLSA
+2028 
-2040 GIFINQAKYI
+2040 
-2050 KDILKKYN
+2050 
-2058 LENAK
+2058 

-2134 LKGTI
+2134 LKGTV

-2171 TGHIQFLGDK
+2171 SGHIQFLGDK
-2181 LVSWA
+2181 IVSWA

-2298 TKLVFIHT
+2298 TKLGMRT
-2306 GLCFSC
+2306 
-2312 SVITMSLKRSNSS
+2312 LK
-2325 METYFTGSEIIK
+2325 T
-2337 LLWTA
+2337 
-2342 SAGSPTQEVILERN
+2342 
-2356 EG
+2356 

>member
-1 MTTREALAIGSDTKP
+1 MTTREALTIGSDTKP

-73 VLKKFEDMTV
+73 VIKKFEDMTV

-91 DKLAKSFMLLGLP
+91 DKLAKSFMLLGLS

-150 KARDDEKLDETYE
+150 KARDDEKLDDTYE

-193 PVWKLYSNSVFQNK
+193 PIWKLYSNSVFQNK
-207 SLVDID
+207 SLADID

-239 KEKADT
+239 KEKAYT
-245 LALMADKRG
+245 LALMVDKRG
-254 KQAVHR
+254 KQVVHR

-270 PEVSSESDVDVAEF
+270 PEVSSDSDVDVAEF

-295 QRRFYRQPS
+295 QRRFYKQPS

-328 DKKTDSARYY
+328 DKKTDSTKYY
-338 EKGRYEEKK
+338 EKGKYEEKK
-347 KFGEKRIEEQDEKK
+347 KFGEKRIEENDEKK

-379 ECPNAGV
+379 DCPNGGV

-426 VCMMVKAFISKMVPK
+426 VCMMVKAFMSKMVPK

-466 DDWFV
+466 DDWNV

-485 SSDDEAIEVINVSDG
+485 SSDDEAIEIINVSDG
-500 SEGDDETEDVV
+500 SEDDDTEDVV
-511 IGSDSEDEDS
+511 IGSDSEDGDFT
-521 SARKQLCLMAN
+521 AKNQLCLMAN

-557 SLNDN
+557 SLNAN
-562 MANLKKKLKD
+562 MENLDKKLKA

-591 VELSDKNAQNE
+591 IELSDKNAQNE

-633 SDKLSVKEKEY
+633 SDKLSIKEKEY
-644 NDIQTKLS
+644 NDIQKKFS
-652 ALSEEKDVLL
+652 ALSKEKEVLL

-719 TIYFNLDKK
+719 TVYFNLDKK
-728 YKMRFTR
+728 YRMRFTR

-774 SDDYIRSYSEEEC
+774 SDDYIRSYSEEEF

-812 DLEDERRMN
+812 DLDDERRMN

-832 SDLQKQVY
+832 SDLQKQVF
-840 KLKRE
+840 KLKGE
-845 LQIFSNSSSSVHKSS
+845 LQKFSNSGFSVNKSS
-860 NTSETSF
+860 NTSDTSF
-867 VCASITSEDSVKSEN
+867 VCASPTSEDSVKSDN
-882 ALQLSTIVNSICCVC
+882 ALQLSTIVNYICCVC

-921 SNQISDFEQLLILE
+921 STQISDFEQLIILE
-935 RNKFEKERKVLE
+935 RNNLEKERKVFE
-947 ENILDLS
+947 ENIFDLS
-954 SKISDLTIKMD
+954 SKISDLAIKMD
-965 FERQQ
+965 LERQQ
-970 FESVSKSF
+970 FQSVRKSS

-993 NQISDERNQ
+993 NQIADERNQ

-1033 CEKQKEFFQC
+1033 KEFFQC
-1043 EIKRLR
+1043 EIKRLTR
-1049 HKLAEFSTKAMTS
+1049 QLAEFSTKAMTS
-1062 MVNENK
+1062 MVNDNK
-1068 KFDSSSQSEKEK
+1068 KFDSSSLSQSEKEQ
-1080 AKHVSNDK
+1080 AKHVSNIK
-1088 PKMHE
+1088 PKLHE
-1093 GQSSSSN
+1093 GQSSSSS

-1115 KDKSV
+1115 KDKFV
-1120 QYPQNSRQ
+1120 QYPHNSRQ
-1128 KVNVQRQNGYYSS
+1128 KVNVQRQNGSYSS

-1172 SPTSSSSNTKNRHV
+1172 SPTSSISNTKNRHV
-1186 WYLDSGCSKHMTGRK
+1186 WYLDSGCSKHMTGHK

-1275 EAGKELLVGTRRRNL
+1275 ESGKELLVGTRRRNL
-1290 YKIDLRDVKAKNTL
+1290 NKIDLRDVKAKNTL

-1315 VLWHRRLSHLN
+1315 ILWHRRLSHLN

-1362 RVSHKSKIE
+1362 RVSHKSKLE

-1392 SINGKKYVLVMV
+1392 N
-1404 DDYSRYTW
+1404 TW
-1412 VKFLRSKDEAPEI
+1412 VKFLQSKDEAPEI

-1549 CRCFVLNDREERH
+1549 CRCFVLNDREDRH

-1573 IGYSKNSIAYR
+1573 IGYSKHSIAYR

-1591 MVLESSNVKFDP
+1591 MVMESSNVKFDP
-1603 YAEMASEHDSSEPGL
+1603 YAEMAFEHDSSEPGL

-1633 PTKKQ
+1633 PTTQQ

-1672 NNNSSD
+1672 NNNSSS
-1678 IHRETIVN
+1678 IHRETTVN
-1686 VQEPVSISGPT
+1686 VQEPVSLSGPT
-1697 TSTISEDTSSV
+1697 TSTISDDTSSV

-1713 QNSIIPI
+1713 QTSIIPI

-1731 SSQVQEADIGSIH
+1731 SSQIQEADIGSSEDISDPIPIRMESTFDDYSEDLQIVPSFESLQEVPISSY
-1744 TDSSYDLQL
+1744 TDSSYDIQL

-1768 LHQIIGDPN
+1768 LHQIIGDLN

-1792 AAFLANFEPLKV
+1792 ATFFSNVEPLKV

-1816 MQDEIN
+1816 MQEEIN

-1882 APVARIEAIRMF
+1882 APAARIDTIRMF
-1894 LAYAAHKDFTVYQM
+1894 LAYAAHKDFPVYQM

-1913 FLNGVLKE
+1913 FLNDVLKE
-1921 EVYVSQPEGFVDQDH
+1921 EVYVSQLEGFVDQDH

-1960 LSQFLVESGYSKGK
+1960 LSQFLVESGYSK
-1974 IDNTLFIKREG
+1974 DYENT
-1985 EHIML
+1985 
-1990 VQIYV
+1990 
-1995 DDIIFGSTC
+1995 
-2004 PNFCEKFSK
+2004 
-2013 LMMTRYEMSMMGELN
+2013 
-2028 FFLGLQVKQLSA
+2028 
-2040 GIFINQAKYI
+2040 
-2050 KDILKKYN
+2050 
-2058 LENAK
+2058 
-2063 IMKTPMS
+2063 MS

-2079 DGTAV
+2079 DGKAV

-2110 CLCARYQSKPKVS
+2110 CLCARCQSKPKES

-2134 LKGTI
+2134 LKSTVNI
-2139 NLGLWYPKGSG
+2139 GLWYPKGSG

-2227 KIPIYCDSK
+2227 KIPIYSDSK

-2298 TKLVFIHT
+2298 TKLGMRT
-2306 GLCFSC
+2306 
-2312 SVITMSLKRSNSS
+2312 LK
-2325 METYFTGSEIIK
+2325 T
-2337 LLWTA
+2337 
-2342 SAGSPTQEVILERN
+2342 
-2356 EG
+2356 